1 MINKRMGTKIMAV
14 LLAAV
19 VALPSAGTVMA
30 AEPAPAETVG
40 EDTNEAG
47 KSLWNSLFR
56 SAYPK
61 SDSTEEG
68 KNTQSGT
75 KTGTSTNTGIDEVK
89 VALSV
94 AVAEDIVYGDS
105 LADKITVTAT
115 DVSNSTEVENFTEYE
130 LKYYDEEKK
139 ALAEAPKDAGDYY
152 VEAVVKE
159 DSDKFQGDASE
170 QKAFTIAQKS
180 IKLVL
185 ENQRIDINKD
195 DKLPETYLLKLA
207 EDSSLAYEET
217 FQEGYPNALYDIM
230 KGDEVISTTPLPAG
244 KYTIKVKPDSIELKL
259 AGNAKAENYQ
269 IAPVED
275 AELIAADMLKLEVT
289 GDKEFQY
296 GEFDDSKFLKSA
308 VTAVN
313 SQEEKETL
321 EEDRISFKYY
331 DAEDKEL
338 SELPRNAGKYK
349 VMAVYEYDEKDHKSG
364 ESEKVSFEITKR
376 KIDFKLDSFTI
387 EIGAAYPTEEEL
399 NEKLIITGLVEVEEE
414 GKKKEQL
421 PYEDKWKIEPKV
433 YYKDETIDTNKAGLY
448 NILIEAELDENCASN
463 YDLARPDPLATMIV
477 GKPEVIVKLE
487 DVSVV
492 YGANADE
499 IERAVKEK
507 ITTYDKEE
515 NPFDT
520 PAADLFSVKYY
531 SEDESVKFDTVP
543 LDAGTYK
550 VRAAYI
556 QNGFDMGNESETAV
570 LTIAKREIVIK
581 TKSYYIKNGGELPEK
596 LELAVDEIKLSH
608 EDQWAEGGEPKAVLE
623 GTTLEEI
630 DTKVGKDY
638 VITVSAAVEDSRKD
652 NYNIIPENGQLSIA
666 ELTDNGKSRDVLKLA
681 EDAVTSK
688 IYDGKPFENPAVTSK
703 FGYDTSKLEYIW
715 STSDKKAPKDAG
727 SYKMTIR
734 IPDSD
739 PDWEGSTEVDL
750 TIEKA
755 TVTATAVPVATET
768 YAGEPVKCN
777 IKTGTL
783 IDGDTWIRQPI
794 VKVEGKVN
802 EAGSYKVRAE
812 GGDAGNNYKIEYGEP
827 ATVNVLAER
836 KAILKEETAEVKLGI
851 KKNPVYTGEQ
861 IRPSVTVTYKYTNKA
876 TGKPAK
882 QKLKLNVD
890 YVLSY
895 SNNVNVS
902 ISTDPATVTITGI
915 GEYAGVITRNF
926 TIEKKSIGKV
936 TLSAVGDIKFD
947 EKGLPKPT
955 LVVMDGNYELSE
967 KDYEIEVKQKGASDF
982 VPLDKVEDPKD
993 GVLEKVE
1000 LRVKAKE
1007 DGNYKEVS
1015 KKKMKFNILG
1025 STCPAN
1031 SIAAAVIE
1039 FTAPGKAYTYNSKA
1053 QKPKVKVTMN
1063 GTKLKSSE
1071 YKVIYSNNVNA
1082 GDTAQVKV
1090 VGVYN
1095 PKKKTG
1101 YYGEVEVPQFF
1112 TIKQKSFSKISKPTA
1127 GTVIPVN
1134 VNLDNIVITAKDG
1147 KRILTEGV
1155 DYEVDYSSICPDLET
1170 GVLKSD
1176 IKTGQK
1182 YTLKLTAL
1190 GGNYLLG
1197 TSKDAVI
1204 KFGQL
1209 NLASKAA
1216 NITVELIG
1224 GSANE
1229 NVKVTYNGLELKQG
1243 TDYEVSGKIKV
1254 DKKGKYTVKIKAVK
1268 KKGQQCSYKGSRTE
1282 KNLDITPATNQ

>member
-30 AEPAPAETVG
+30 AEPAPAESVS
-40 EDTNEAG
+40 EDANESG
-47 KSLWNSLFR
+47 KSLWDSLFR

-61 SDSTEEG
+61 SDSTDEG
-68 KNTQSGT
+68 KNSGSNSDSNS
-75 KTGTSTNTGIDEVK
+75 GSNSGIGEVK
-89 VALSV
+89 VKLSV
-94 AVAEDIVYGDS
+94 AVAEGIVYGDS
-105 LADKITVTAT
+105 LVDKITVTAT
-115 DVSNSTEVENFTEYE
+115 NLKDNTKLENFKEYE
-130 LKYYDEEKK
+130 LKYYDKDKK

-159 DSDKFQGDASE
+159 DSDKYKGDTSE
-170 QKAFTIAQKS
+170 QAAFTIEQKS

-185 ENQRIDINKD
+185 EDQRIDINKD

-207 EDSSLAYEET
+207 EDSSLAYDET
-217 FQEGYPNALYDIM
+217 FQEGYPNASYKIM
-230 KGDEVISTTPLPAG
+230 KDGEEIKEDPLPAG
-244 KYTIKVKPDSIELKL
+244 KYTLVVQQDSIELKL

-296 GEFDDSKFLKSA
+296 GDFDDSKFLKSA

-313 SQEEKETL
+313 SQEEEETL

-349 VMAVYEYDEKDHKSG
+349 VMAVYEYDEKDHKAG

-376 KIDFKLDSFTI
+376 KIDFKLDSFRI

-414 GKKKEQL
+414 GKKKEKL

-433 YYKDETIDTNKAGLY
+433 YYKDETIDTNKVGLY

-463 YDLARPDPLATMIV
+463 YDLATPDPLATMIV
-477 GKPEVIVKLE
+477 GDPEVIVKLE
-487 DVSVV
+487 DVSVE
-492 YGANADE
+492 YGAKADE

-520 PAADLFSVKYY
+520 PAADLFSVKYFN
-531 SEDESVKFDTVP
+531 EDESVKLDTVP

-556 QNGFDMGNESETAV
+556 QDGFDMGNESEAAV

-652 NYNIIPENGQLSIA
+652 NYNIIPENGQLCIA

-715 STSDKKAPKDAG
+715 STSDGKAPKDAG
-727 SYKMTIR
+727 SYKMNIR

-739 PDWEGSTEVDL
+739 PDWEGSIEVDL

-777 IKTGTL
+777 IETGSL
-783 IDGDTWIRQPI
+783 IDGDQWIRQPK
-794 VKVEGKVN
+794 VKVTEGDVN
-802 EAGSYKVRAE
+802 KAGSYKVQAT
-812 GGDAGNNYKIEYGEP
+812 GGDAGNNYTITYGEP
-827 ATVNVLAER
+827 VSINVLAER
-836 KAILKEETAEVKLGI
+836 KPVISSVKFGKKDTYTAK
-851 KKNPVYTGEQ
+851 YTGEQ
-861 IRPSVTVTYKYTNKA
+861 IRPAVTVTCNYVNEKGKA
-876 TGKPAK
+876 AT

-890 YVLSY
+890 YMVSY
-895 SNNVNVS
+895 SENVNAGTASV
-902 ISTDPATVTITGI
+902 TVQGI
-915 GEYAGVITRNF
+915 GEYAGVITKDF
-926 TIEKKSIGKV
+926 TITPKEMKKV
-936 TLSAVGDIKFD
+936 TLSAVGDIKIGD
-947 EKGLPKPT
+947 TPT
-955 LVVMDGNYELSE
+955 LVVMDGNYELSPDDYDIIVKTE
-967 KDYEIEVKQKGASDF
+967 KNGSFKPLSEVTCG
-982 VPLDKVEDPKD
+982 PKD
-993 GVLEKVE
+993 ILEKVE
-1000 LRVKAKE
+1000 LKVKARE
-1007 DGNYKEVS
+1007 GSNYTGESS
-1015 KKKMKFNILG
+1015 KKAKFNILG
-1025 STCPAN
+1025 SEINATPIADITFDLACLKIPAK
-1031 SIAAAVIE
+1031 
-1039 FTAPGKAYTYNSKA
+1039 GYTYNGKT
-1053 QKPKVKVTMN
+1053 QKPKVTVRGADGK
-1063 GTKLKSSE
+1063 KLKSSE
-1071 YKVIYSNNVNA
+1071 FKVVYSGNVNA
-1082 GDTAQVKV
+1082 GLAKV
-1090 VGVYN
+1090 QIVGLYN
-1095 PKKKTG
+1095 KKKNTG
-1101 YYGEVEVPQFF
+1101 YYGVSEPVYFE
-1112 TIKQKSFSKISKPTA
+1112 IKQKSFKKVSVSSVAAIPKSGSLESITL
-1127 GTVIPVN
+1127 TV
-1134 VNLDNIVITAKDG
+1134 KDG
-1147 KRILTEGV
+1147 KRILTEGL
-1155 DYEVDYSSICPDLET
+1155 DYWVDYSNIVD
-1170 GVLKSD
+1170 D
-1176 IKTGQK
+1176 KTGQILSDKITVGQK
-1182 YTLKLTAL
+1182 YDVTLYAYD
-1190 GGNYLLG
+1190 GGNYLTNG
-1197 TSKDAVI
+1197 EDGKRVVKV

-1209 NLASKAA
+1209 NLASKTA
-1216 NITVELIG
+1216 
-1224 GSANE
+1224 
-1229 NVKVTYNGLELKQG
+1229 K
-1243 TDYEVSGKIKV
+1243 
-1254 DKKGKYTVKIKAVK
+1254 
-1268 KKGQQCSYKGSRTE
+1268 
-1282 KNLDITPATNQ
+1282 

>member
-30 AEPAPAETVG
+30 AEPAPAESVS
-40 EDTNEAG
+40 EDANESG
-47 KSLWNSLFR
+47 KSLWDSLFR

-61 SDSTEEG
+61 SDSTDEG
-68 KNTQSGT
+68 KNSGSNSDSNS
-75 KTGTSTNTGIDEVK
+75 GSNSGIGEVK
-89 VALSV
+89 VKLSV
-94 AVAEDIVYGDS
+94 AVAEGIVYGDS
-105 LADKITVTAT
+105 LVDKITVTAT
-115 DVSNSTEVENFTEYE
+115 NLKDNTKLENFKEYE
-130 LKYYDEEKK
+130 LKYYDKDKK

-159 DSDKFQGDASE
+159 DSDKYKGDTSE
-170 QKAFTIAQKS
+170 QAAFTIEQKS

-185 ENQRIDINKD
+185 EDQRIDINKD

-207 EDSSLAYEET
+207 EDSSLAYDET
-217 FQEGYPNALYDIM
+217 FQEGYPNASYKIM
-230 KGDEVISTTPLPAG
+230 KDGEEIKEDPLPAG
-244 KYTIKVKPDSIELKL
+244 KYTLVVQQDSIELKL

-296 GEFDDSKFLKSA
+296 GDFDDSKFLKSA

-313 SQEEKETL
+313 SQEEEETL
-321 EEDRISFKYY
+321 EEDRISLKYY

-349 VMAVYEYDEKDHKSG
+349 VMAVYEYDEKDHKAG

-376 KIDFKLDSFTI
+376 KIDFKLDSFRI

-414 GKKKEQL
+414 GKKKEKL

-433 YYKDETIDTNKAGLY
+433 YYKDETIDTNKVGLY

-463 YDLARPDPLATMIV
+463 YDLATPDPLATMIV
-477 GKPEVIVKLE
+477 GDPEVIVKLE
-487 DVSVV
+487 DVSVE
-492 YGANADE
+492 YGAKADE

-520 PAADLFSVKYY
+520 PAADLFSVKYFN
-531 SEDESVKFDTVP
+531 EDESVKLDTVP

-556 QNGFDMGNESETAV
+556 QDGFDMGNESEAAV

-652 NYNIIPENGQLSIA
+652 NYNIIPENGQLCIA

-715 STSDKKAPKDAG
+715 STSDGKAPKDAG
-727 SYKMTIR
+727 SYKMNIR

-739 PDWEGSTEVDL
+739 PDWEGSIEVDL

-777 IKTGTL
+777 IETGSL
-783 IDGDTWIRQPI
+783 IDGDQWIRQPK
-794 VKVEGKVN
+794 VKVTEGDVN
-802 EAGSYKVRAE
+802 KAGSYKVQAT
-812 GGDAGNNYKIEYGEP
+812 GGDAGNNYTITYGEP
-827 ATVNVLAER
+827 VSINVLAER
-836 KAILKEETAEVKLGI
+836 KPVISSVKFGKKDTYTAK
-851 KKNPVYTGEQ
+851 YTGEQ
-861 IRPSVTVTYKYTNKA
+861 IRPAVTVTCNYVNEKGKA
-876 TGKPAK
+876 AT

-890 YVLSY
+890 YMVSY
-895 SNNVNVS
+895 SENVNAGTASV
-902 ISTDPATVTITGI
+902 TVQGI
-915 GEYAGVITRNF
+915 GEYAGVITKDF
-926 TIEKKSIGKV
+926 TITPKEMKKV
-936 TLSAVGDIKFD
+936 TLSAVGDIKIGD
-947 EKGLPKPT
+947 TPT
-955 LVVMDGNYELSE
+955 LVVMDGNYELSPDDYDIIVKTE
-967 KDYEIEVKQKGASDF
+967 KNGSFKPLSEVTCG
-982 VPLDKVEDPKD
+982 PKD
-993 GVLEKVE
+993 ILEKVE
-1000 LRVKAKE
+1000 LKVKARE
-1007 DGNYKEVS
+1007 GSNYTGESS
-1015 KKKMKFNILG
+1015 KKAKFNILG
-1025 STCPAN
+1025 SEINATPIADITFDLACLKIPAK
-1031 SIAAAVIE
+1031 
-1039 FTAPGKAYTYNSKA
+1039 GYTYNGKT
-1053 QKPKVKVTMN
+1053 QKPKVTVRGADGK
-1063 GTKLKSSE
+1063 KLKSSE
-1071 YKVIYSNNVNA
+1071 FKVVYSGNVNA
-1082 GDTAQVKV
+1082 GLAKV
-1090 VGVYN
+1090 QIVGLYN
-1095 PKKKTG
+1095 KKKNTG
-1101 YYGEVEVPQFF
+1101 YYGVSEPVYFE
-1112 TIKQKSFSKISKPTA
+1112 IKQKSFKKVSVSSVAAIPKSGSLESITL
-1127 GTVIPVN
+1127 TV
-1134 VNLDNIVITAKDG
+1134 KDG
-1147 KRILTEGV
+1147 KRILTEGL
-1155 DYEVDYSSICPDLET
+1155 DYWVDYSNIVD
-1170 GVLKSD
+1170 D
-1176 IKTGQK
+1176 KTGQILSDKITVGQK
-1182 YTLKLTAL
+1182 YDVTLYAYD
-1190 GGNYLLG
+1190 GGNYLTNG
-1197 TSKDAVI
+1197 EDGKRVVKV

-1209 NLASKAA
+1209 NLASKTAKYKA
-1216 NITVELIG
+1216 VLTSD
-1224 GSANE
+1224 SASGFSFE
-1229 NVKVTYNGLELKQG
+1229 YNGVPLTQGIDYTVTKVKQDRK
-1243 TDYEVSGKIKV
+1243 T
-1254 DKKGKYTVKIKAVK
+1254 GKYTVTIKAVK
-1268 KKGQQCSYKGSRTE
+1268 GKQCSYKGSRSI
-1282 KNLDITPATNQ
+1282 KNLDITSPTN

>member
-30 AEPAPAETVG
+30 AEPAPAESVS
-40 EDTNEAG
+40 EDANESG
-47 KSLWNSLFR
+47 KSLWDSLFR

-61 SDSTEEG
+61 SDSTDEG
-68 KNTQSGT
+68 KNSGSNSDSNS
-75 KTGTSTNTGIDEVK
+75 GSNSGIGEVK
-89 VALSV
+89 VKLSV
-94 AVAEDIVYGDS
+94 AVAEGIVYGDS
-105 LADKITVTAT
+105 LVDKITVTAT
-115 DVSNSTEVENFTEYE
+115 NLKDNTKLENFKEYE
-130 LKYYDEEKK
+130 LKYYDKDKK

-159 DSDKFQGDASE
+159 DSDKYKGDTSE
-170 QKAFTIAQKS
+170 QAAFTIEQKS

-185 ENQRIDINKD
+185 EDQRIDINKD

-207 EDSSLAYEET
+207 EDSSLAYDET
-217 FQEGYPNALYDIM
+217 FQEGYPNASYKIM
-230 KGDEVISTTPLPAG
+230 KDGEEIKEDPLPAG
-244 KYTIKVKPDSIELKL
+244 KYTLVVQQDSIELKL

-296 GEFDDSKFLKSA
+296 GDFDDSKFLKSA

-313 SQEEKETL
+313 SQEEEETL
-321 EEDRISFKYY
+321 EEDRISLKYY

-349 VMAVYEYDEKDHKSG
+349 VMAVYEYDEKDHKAG

-376 KIDFKLDSFTI
+376 KIDFKLDSFRI

-414 GKKKEQL
+414 GKKKEKL

-433 YYKDETIDTNKAGLY
+433 YYKDETIDTNKVGLY

-463 YDLARPDPLATMIV
+463 YDLATPDPLATMIV
-477 GKPEVIVKLE
+477 GDPEVIVKLE
-487 DVSVV
+487 DVSVE
-492 YGANADE
+492 YGAKADE

-520 PAADLFSVKYY
+520 PAADLFSVKYFN
-531 SEDESVKFDTVP
+531 EDESVKLDTVP

-556 QNGFDMGNESETAV
+556 QDGFDMGNESEAAV

-652 NYNIIPENGQLSIA
+652 NYNIIPENGQLCIA

-715 STSDKKAPKDAG
+715 STSDGKAPKDAG
-727 SYKMTIR
+727 SYKMNIR

-739 PDWEGSTEVDL
+739 PDWEGSMEVDL

-777 IKTGTL
+777 IETGSL
-783 IDGDTWIRQPI
+783 IDGDQWIRQPK
-794 VKVEGKVN
+794 VKVTEGDVN
-802 EAGSYKVRAE
+802 KAGSYKVQAT
-812 GGDAGNNYKIEYGEP
+812 GGDAGNNYTITYGEP
-827 ATVNVLAER
+827 VSINVLAER
-836 KAILKEETAEVKLGI
+836 KPVISSVKFGKKDTYTAK
-851 KKNPVYTGEQ
+851 YTGEQ
-861 IRPSVTVTYKYTNKA
+861 IRPAVTVTCNYVNEKGKA
-876 TGKPAK
+876 AT

-890 YVLSY
+890 YMVSY
-895 SNNVNVS
+895 SENVNAGTASV
-902 ISTDPATVTITGI
+902 TVQGI
-915 GEYAGVITRNF
+915 GEYAGVITKDF
-926 TIEKKSIGKV
+926 TITPKEMKKV
-936 TLSAVGDIKFD
+936 TLSAVGDIKIGD
-947 EKGLPKPT
+947 TPT
-955 LVVMDGNYELSE
+955 LVVMDGNYELSPDDYDIIVKTE
-967 KDYEIEVKQKGASDF
+967 KNGSFKPLSEVTCG
-982 VPLDKVEDPKD
+982 PKD
-993 GVLEKVE
+993 ILEKVE
-1000 LRVKAKE
+1000 LKVKARE
-1007 DGNYKEVS
+1007 GSNYTGESS
-1015 KKKMKFNILG
+1015 KKAKFNILG
-1025 STCPAN
+1025 SEINATPIADITFDLACLKIPAK
-1031 SIAAAVIE
+1031 
-1039 FTAPGKAYTYNSKA
+1039 GYTYNGKT
-1053 QKPKVKVTMN
+1053 QKPKVTVK
-1063 GTKLKSSE
+1063 GADGKKLKSSE
-1071 YKVIYSNNVNA
+1071 FKVVYSGNVNA
-1082 GDTAQVKV
+1082 GLAKV
-1090 VGVYN
+1090 QIVGLYN
-1095 PKKKTG
+1095 KKKNTG
-1101 YYGEVEVPQFF
+1101 YYGVSEPVYFE
-1112 TIKQKSFSKISKPTA
+1112 IKQKSFKKVSVSSVAAIPKSGSLESITL
-1127 GTVIPVN
+1127 TV
-1134 VNLDNIVITAKDG
+1134 KDG
-1147 KRILTEGV
+1147 KRILTEGL
-1155 DYEVDYSSICPDLET
+1155 DYWVDYSNIVD
-1170 GVLKSD
+1170 D
-1176 IKTGQK
+1176 KTGQILSDKITVGQK
-1182 YTLKLTAL
+1182 YDVTLYAYD
-1190 GGNYLLG
+1190 GGNYLTNG
-1197 TSKDAVI
+1197 EDGKRVVKV

-1209 NLASKAA
+1209 NLASKTAKYKA
-1216 NITVELIG
+1216 VLTSD
-1224 GSANE
+1224 SASGFSFE
-1229 NVKVTYNGLELKQG
+1229 YNGVPLTQGIDYTVTKVKQDRK
-1243 TDYEVSGKIKV
+1243 T
-1254 DKKGKYTVKIKAVK
+1254 GKYTVTIKAVK
-1268 KKGQQCSYKGSRTE
+1268 GKQCSYKGSRSI
-1282 KNLDITPATNQ
+1282 KNLDITSHTN

>member
-30 AEPAPAETVG
+30 AEPAPAESVS
-40 EDTNEAG
+40 EDANESG
-47 KSLWNSLFR
+47 KSLWDSLFR

-61 SDSTEEG
+61 SDSTDEG
-68 KNTQSGT
+68 KNSGSNSDSNS
-75 KTGTSTNTGIDEVK
+75 GSNSGIGEVK
-89 VALSV
+89 VKLSV
-94 AVAEDIVYGDS
+94 AVAEGIVYGDS
-105 LADKITVTAT
+105 LVDKITVTAT
-115 DVSNSTEVENFTEYE
+115 NLKDNTKLENFKEYE
-130 LKYYDEEKK
+130 LKYYDKDKK

-159 DSDKFQGDASE
+159 DSDKYKGDTSE
-170 QKAFTIAQKS
+170 QAAFTIEQKS

-185 ENQRIDINKD
+185 EDQRIDINKD

-207 EDSSLAYEET
+207 EDSSLAYDET
-217 FQEGYPNALYDIM
+217 FQEGYPNASYKIM
-230 KGDEVISTTPLPAG
+230 KDGEEIKEDPLPAG
-244 KYTIKVKPDSIELKL
+244 KYTLVVQQDSIELKL

-296 GEFDDSKFLKSA
+296 GDFDDSKFLKSA

-313 SQEEKETL
+313 SQEEEETL
-321 EEDRISFKYY
+321 EEDRISLKYY

-349 VMAVYEYDEKDHKSG
+349 VMAVYEYDEKDHKAG

-376 KIDFKLDSFTI
+376 KIDFKLDSFRI

-414 GKKKEQL
+414 GKKKEKL

-433 YYKDETIDTNKAGLY
+433 YYKDETIDTNKVGLY

-463 YDLARPDPLATMIV
+463 YDLATPDPLATMIV
-477 GKPEVIVKLE
+477 GDPEVIVKLE
-487 DVSVV
+487 DVSVE
-492 YGANADE
+492 YGAKADE

-520 PAADLFSVKYY
+520 PAADLFSVKYFN
-531 SEDESVKFDTVP
+531 EDESVKLDTVP

-556 QNGFDMGNESETAV
+556 QDGFDMGNESEAAV

-652 NYNIIPENGQLSIA
+652 NYNIIPENGQLCIA

-715 STSDKKAPKDAG
+715 STSDGKAPKDAG
-727 SYKMTIR
+727 SYKMNIR

-739 PDWEGSTEVDL
+739 PDWEGSMEVDL

-777 IKTGTL
+777 IETGSL
-783 IDGDTWIRQPI
+783 IDGDQWIRQPK
-794 VKVEGKVN
+794 VKVTEGDVN
-802 EAGSYKVRAE
+802 KAGSYKVQAT
-812 GGDAGNNYKIEYGEP
+812 GGDAGNNYTITYGEP
-827 ATVNVLAER
+827 VSINVLAER
-836 KAILKEETAEVKLGI
+836 KPVISSVKFGKKDTYTAK
-851 KKNPVYTGEQ
+851 YTGEQ
-861 IRPSVTVTYKYTNKA
+861 IRPAVTVTCNYVNEKGKA
-876 TGKPAK
+876 AT

-890 YVLSY
+890 YMVSY
-895 SNNVNVS
+895 SENVNAGTASV
-902 ISTDPATVTITGI
+902 TVQGI
-915 GEYAGVITRNF
+915 GEYAGVITKDF
-926 TIEKKSIGKV
+926 TITPKEMKKV
-936 TLSAVGDIKFD
+936 TLSAVGDIKIGD
-947 EKGLPKPT
+947 TPT
-955 LVVMDGNYELSE
+955 LVVMDGNYELSPDDYDIIVKTE
-967 KDYEIEVKQKGASDF
+967 KNGSFKPLSEVTCG
-982 VPLDKVEDPKD
+982 PKD
-993 GVLEKVE
+993 ILEKVE
-1000 LRVKAKE
+1000 LKVKARE
-1007 DGNYKEVS
+1007 GSNYTGESS
-1015 KKKMKFNILG
+1015 KKVKFNILG
-1025 STCPAN
+1025 SEINATPIADITFDLACLKIPAK
-1031 SIAAAVIE
+1031 
-1039 FTAPGKAYTYNSKA
+1039 GYTYNGKT
-1053 QKPKVKVTMN
+1053 QKPKVTVRGADGK
-1063 GTKLKSSE
+1063 KLKSSE
-1071 YKVIYSNNVNA
+1071 FKVVYSGNVNA
-1082 GDTAQVKV
+1082 GLAKV
-1090 VGVYN
+1090 QIVGLYN
-1095 PKKKTG
+1095 KKKNTG
-1101 YYGEVEVPQFF
+1101 YYGVSEPVYFE
-1112 TIKQKSFSKISKPTA
+1112 IKQKSFKKVSVSSVAAIPKSGSLESITL
-1127 GTVIPVN
+1127 TV
-1134 VNLDNIVITAKDG
+1134 KDG
-1147 KRILTEGV
+1147 KRILTEGL
-1155 DYEVDYSSICPDLET
+1155 DYWVDYSNIVD
-1170 GVLKSD
+1170 D
-1176 IKTGQK
+1176 KTGQILSDKITVGQK
-1182 YTLKLTAL
+1182 YDVTLYAYD
-1190 GGNYLLG
+1190 GGNYLTNG
-1197 TSKDAVI
+1197 EDGKRVVKV

-1209 NLASKAA
+1209 NLASKTAKYKA
-1216 NITVELIG
+1216 VLTSD
-1224 GSANE
+1224 SASGFSFE
-1229 NVKVTYNGLELKQG
+1229 YNGVPLTQGIDYTVTKVKQDRK
-1243 TDYEVSGKIKV
+1243 T
-1254 DKKGKYTVKIKAVK
+1254 GKYTVTIKAVK
-1268 KKGQQCSYKGSRTE
+1268 GKQCSYKGSRSI
-1282 KNLDITPATNQ
+1282 KNLDITSPTN

>member
-30 AEPAPAETVG
+30 AEPAPAESVS
-40 EDTNEAG
+40 EDANESG
-47 KSLWNSLFR
+47 KSLWDSLFR

-61 SDSTEEG
+61 SDSTDEG
-68 KNTQSGT
+68 KGTNSGT
-75 KTGTSTNTGIDEVK
+75 KTGTHTKTGIDEVK
-89 VALSV
+89 VKLSV
-94 AVAEDIVYGDS
+94 AVAEGIVYGDS
-105 LADKITVTAT
+105 LEDKITVTAT
-115 DVSNSTEVENFTEYE
+115 ELEDNTELEDFKEYE
-130 LKYYDEEKK
+130 LKYYDKDKK

-159 DSDKFQGDASE
+159 DSDKYKGDASE
-170 QKAFTIAQKS
+170 QAAFTIAKKS
-180 IKLVL
+180 INLVL
-185 ENQRIDINKD
+185 EDQRIDINKD

-207 EDSSLAYEET
+207 EDSSLAYDET
-217 FQEGYPNALYDIM
+217 FQEGYPNASYDIM

-244 KYTIKVKPDSIELKL
+244 KYTLKVKQDSIELKL
-259 AGNAKAENYQ
+259 TGNAKAENYQ
-269 IAPVED
+269 IAPVKD

-296 GEFDDSKFLKSA
+296 GDFDDSKFLKSA

-313 SQEEKETL
+313 SQEEEETL

-349 VMAVYEYDEKDHKSG
+349 VMAVYEYDEKDHKAG

-376 KIDFKLDSFTI
+376 KIDFKLDSFRI

-414 GKKKEQL
+414 GKKKEKL

-433 YYKDETIDTNKAGLY
+433 YYKDETIDTNKVGLY

-463 YDLARPDPLATMIV
+463 YDLATPDPLATMIV
-477 GKPEVIVKLE
+477 GDPEVIVKLE
-487 DVSVV
+487 DVSVE
-492 YGANADE
+492 YGAKADE

-520 PAADLFSVKYY
+520 PAADLFSVKYFN
-531 SEDESVKFDTVP
+531 EDESVKLDTVP

-556 QNGFDMGNESETAV
+556 QDGFDMGNESEAAV

-652 NYNIIPENGQLSIA
+652 NYNIIPENGQLCIA

-715 STSDKKAPKDAG
+715 STSDGKAPKDAG
-727 SYKMTIR
+727 SYKMNIR

-739 PDWEGSTEVDL
+739 PDWEGSMEVDL

-777 IKTGTL
+777 IETGSL
-783 IDGDTWIRQPI
+783 IDGDQWIRQPK
-794 VKVEGKVN
+794 VKVTEGDVN
-802 EAGSYKVRAE
+802 KAGSYKVQAT
-812 GGDAGNNYKIEYGEP
+812 GGDAGNNYTITYGEP
-827 ATVNVLAER
+827 VSINVLAER
-836 KAILKEETAEVKLGI
+836 KPVISSVKFGKKDTYTAK
-851 KKNPVYTGEQ
+851 YTGEQ
-861 IRPSVTVTYKYTNKA
+861 IRPAVTVTCNYVNEKGKA
-876 TGKPAK
+876 AT

-890 YVLSY
+890 YMVSY
-895 SNNVNVS
+895 SENVNAGTASV
-902 ISTDPATVTITGI
+902 TVQGI
-915 GEYAGVITRNF
+915 GEYAGVITKDF
-926 TIEKKSIGKV
+926 TITPKEMKKV
-936 TLSAVGDIKFD
+936 TLSAVGDIKIGD
-947 EKGLPKPT
+947 TPT
-955 LVVMDGNYELSE
+955 LVVMDGNYELSPDDYDIIVKTE
-967 KDYEIEVKQKGASDF
+967 KNGSFKPLSEVTCG
-982 VPLDKVEDPKD
+982 PKD
-993 GVLEKVE
+993 ILEKVE
-1000 LRVKAKE
+1000 LKVKARE
-1007 DGNYKEVS
+1007 GSNYTGESS
-1015 KKKMKFNILG
+1015 KKAKFNILG
-1025 STCPAN
+1025 SEINATPIADITFDLACLKIPAK
-1031 SIAAAVIE
+1031 
-1039 FTAPGKAYTYNSKA
+1039 GYTYNGKT
-1053 QKPKVKVTMN
+1053 QKPKVTVK
-1063 GTKLKSSE
+1063 GADGKKLKSSE
-1071 YKVIYSNNVNA
+1071 FKVVYSGNVNA
-1082 GDTAQVKV
+1082 GLAKV
-1090 VGVYN
+1090 QIVGLYN
-1095 PKKKTG
+1095 KKKNTG
-1101 YYGEVEVPQFF
+1101 YYGVSEPVYFE
-1112 TIKQKSFSKISKPTA
+1112 IKQKSFKKVSVSSVAAIPKSGSLESITL
-1127 GTVIPVN
+1127 TV
-1134 VNLDNIVITAKDG
+1134 KDG
-1147 KRILTEGV
+1147 KRILTEGL
-1155 DYEVDYSSICPDLET
+1155 DYWVDYSNIVD
-1170 GVLKSD
+1170 D
-1176 IKTGQK
+1176 KTGQILSDKITVGQK
-1182 YTLKLTAL
+1182 YDVTLYAYD
-1190 GGNYLLG
+1190 GGNYLTNG
-1197 TSKDAVI
+1197 EDGKRVVKV

-1209 NLASKAA
+1209 NLASKTAKYKA
-1216 NITVELIG
+1216 VLTSD
-1224 GSANE
+1224 SASGFSFE
-1229 NVKVTYNGLELKQG
+1229 YNGVPLTQGIDYTVTKVKQDRK
-1243 TDYEVSGKIKV
+1243 T
-1254 DKKGKYTVKIKAVK
+1254 GKYTVTIKAVK
-1268 KKGQQCSYKGSRTE
+1268 GKQCSYKGSRSI
-1282 KNLDITPATNQ
+1282 KNLDITSPTN

>member
-30 AEPAPAETVG
+30 AEPAPAESVS
-40 EDTNEAG
+40 EDANESG
-47 KSLWNSLFR
+47 KSLWDSLFR

-61 SDSTEEG
+61 SDSTDEG
-68 KNTQSGT
+68 KNSGSNSDSNS
-75 KTGTSTNTGIDEVK
+75 GSNSGIGEVK
-89 VALSV
+89 VKLSV
-94 AVAEDIVYGDS
+94 AVAEGIVYGDS
-105 LADKITVTAT
+105 LVDKITVTAT
-115 DVSNSTEVENFTEYE
+115 NLKDNTKLENFKEYE
-130 LKYYDEEKK
+130 LKYYDKDKK

-152 VEAVVKE
+152 VEAVVTE
-159 DSDKFQGDASE
+159 DSDYKGDTSE
-170 QKAFTIAQKS
+170 QAAFTIEQKS

-185 ENQRIDINKD
+185 EDQRIDINKD

-207 EDSSLAYEET
+207 EDSSLAYDET
-217 FQEGYPNALYDIM
+217 FQEGYPNASYKIM
-230 KGDEVISTTPLPAG
+230 KDGEEIKEDPLPAG
-244 KYTIKVKPDSIELKL
+244 KYTLVVQQDSIELKL

-296 GEFDDSKFLKSA
+296 GDFDDSKFLKSA

-313 SQEEKETL
+313 SQEEEETL
-321 EEDRISFKYY
+321 EEDRISLKYY

-349 VMAVYEYDEKDHKSG
+349 VMAVYEYDEKDHKAG

-376 KIDFKLDSFTI
+376 KIDFKLDSFRI

-414 GKKKEQL
+414 GKKKEKL

-433 YYKDETIDTNKAGLY
+433 YYKDETIDTNKVGLY

-463 YDLARPDPLATMIV
+463 YDLATPDPLATMIV
-477 GKPEVIVKLE
+477 GDPEVIVKLE
-487 DVSVV
+487 DVSVE
-492 YGANADE
+492 YGAKADE

-520 PAADLFSVKYY
+520 PAADLFSVKYFN
-531 SEDESVKFDTVP
+531 EDESVKLDTVP

-556 QNGFDMGNESETAV
+556 QDGFDMGNESEAAV

-652 NYNIIPENGQLSIA
+652 NYNIIPENGQLCIA

-715 STSDKKAPKDAG
+715 STSDGKAPKDAG
-727 SYKMTIR
+727 SYKMNIR

-739 PDWEGSTEVDL
+739 PDWEGSMEVDL

-777 IKTGTL
+777 IETGSL
-783 IDGDTWIRQPI
+783 IDGDQWIRQPK
-794 VKVEGKVN
+794 VKVTEGDVN
-802 EAGSYKVRAE
+802 KAGSYKVQAT
-812 GGDAGNNYKIEYGEP
+812 GGDAGNNYTITYGEP
-827 ATVNVLAER
+827 VSINVLAER
-836 KAILKEETAEVKLGI
+836 KPVISSVKFGKKDTYTAK
-851 KKNPVYTGEQ
+851 YTGEQ
-861 IRPSVTVTYKYTNKA
+861 IRPAVTVTCNYVNEKGKA
-876 TGKPAK
+876 AT

-890 YVLSY
+890 YMVSY
-895 SNNVNVS
+895 SENVNAGTASV
-902 ISTDPATVTITGI
+902 TVQGI
-915 GEYAGVITRNF
+915 GEYAGVITKDF
-926 TIEKKSIGKV
+926 TITPKEMKKV
-936 TLSAVGDIKFD
+936 TLSAVGDIKIGD
-947 EKGLPKPT
+947 TPT
-955 LVVMDGNYELSE
+955 LVVMDGNYELSPDDYDIIVKTE
-967 KDYEIEVKQKGASDF
+967 KNGSFKPLSEVTCG
-982 VPLDKVEDPKD
+982 PKD
-993 GVLEKVE
+993 ILEKVE
-1000 LRVKAKE
+1000 LKVKARE
-1007 DGNYKEVS
+1007 GSNYTGESS
-1015 KKKMKFNILG
+1015 KKAKFNILG
-1025 STCPAN
+1025 SEINATPIADITFDLACLKIPAK
-1031 SIAAAVIE
+1031 
-1039 FTAPGKAYTYNSKA
+1039 GYTYNGKT
-1053 QKPKVKVTMN
+1053 QKPKVTVK
-1063 GTKLKSSE
+1063 GADGKKLKSSE
-1071 YKVIYSNNVNA
+1071 FKVVYSGNVNA
-1082 GDTAQVKV
+1082 GLAKV
-1090 VGVYN
+1090 QIVGLYN
-1095 PKKKTG
+1095 KKKNTG
-1101 YYGEVEVPQFF
+1101 YYGVSEPVYFE
-1112 TIKQKSFSKISKPTA
+1112 IKQKSFKKVSVSSVAAIPKSGSLESITL
-1127 GTVIPVN
+1127 TV
-1134 VNLDNIVITAKDG
+1134 KDG
-1147 KRILTEGV
+1147 KRILTEGL
-1155 DYEVDYSSICPDLET
+1155 DYWVDYSNIVD
-1170 GVLKSD
+1170 D
-1176 IKTGQK
+1176 KTGQILSDKITVGQK
-1182 YTLKLTAL
+1182 YDVTLYAYD
-1190 GGNYLLG
+1190 GGNYLTNG
-1197 TSKDAVI
+1197 EDGKRVVKV

-1209 NLASKAA
+1209 NLASKTAKYKA
-1216 NITVELIG
+1216 VLTSD
-1224 GSANE
+1224 SASGFSFE
-1229 NVKVTYNGLELKQG
+1229 YNGVPLTQGIDYTVTKVKQDRK
-1243 TDYEVSGKIKV
+1243 T
-1254 DKKGKYTVKIKAVK
+1254 GKYTVTIKAVK
-1268 KKGQQCSYKGSRTE
+1268 GKQCSYKGSRSI
-1282 KNLDITPATNQ
+1282 KNLDITSPTN

>member
-30 AEPAPAETVG
+30 AEPAPAESVS
-40 EDTNEAG
+40 EDANESG
-47 KSLWNSLFR
+47 KSLWDSLFR

-61 SDSTEEG
+61 SDSTDEG
-68 KNTQSGT
+68 KNSGSNSDSNS
-75 KTGTSTNTGIDEVK
+75 GSNSGIGEVK
-89 VALSV
+89 VKLSV
-94 AVAEDIVYGDS
+94 AVAEGIVYGDS
-105 LADKITVTAT
+105 LVDKITVTAT
-115 DVSNSTEVENFTEYE
+115 NLKDNTKLENFKEYE
-130 LKYYDEEKK
+130 LKYYDKDKK

-152 VEAVVKE
+152 VEAVVTE
-159 DSDKFQGDASE
+159 DSDYKGDTSE
-170 QKAFTIAQKS
+170 QAAFTIEQKS

-185 ENQRIDINKD
+185 EDQRIDINKD

-207 EDSSLAYEET
+207 EDSSLAYDET
-217 FQEGYPNALYDIM
+217 FQEGYPNASYKIM
-230 KGDEVISTTPLPAG
+230 KDGGEIKEDPLPAG
-244 KYTIKVKPDSIELKL
+244 KYTLVVQQDSIELKL

-296 GEFDDSKFLKSA
+296 GDFDDSKFLKSA

-313 SQEEKETL
+313 SQEEEETL

-349 VMAVYEYDEKDHKSG
+349 VMAVYEYDEKDHKAG

-376 KIDFKLDSFTI
+376 KIDFKLDSFRI

-414 GKKKEQL
+414 GKKKEKL

-433 YYKDETIDTNKAGLY
+433 YYKDETIDTNKVGLY

-463 YDLARPDPLATMIV
+463 YDLATPDPLATMIV
-477 GKPEVIVKLE
+477 GDPEVIVKLE
-487 DVSVV
+487 DVSVE
-492 YGANADE
+492 YGAKADE

-520 PAADLFSVKYY
+520 PAADLFSVKYFN
-531 SEDESVKFDTVP
+531 EDESVKLDTVP

-556 QNGFDMGNESETAV
+556 QDGFDMGNESEAAV

-652 NYNIIPENGQLSIA
+652 NYNIIPENGQLCIA

-715 STSDKKAPKDAG
+715 STSDGKAPKDAG
-727 SYKMTIR
+727 SYKMNIR

-739 PDWEGSTEVDL
+739 PDWEGSIEVDL

-777 IKTGTL
+777 IETGSL
-783 IDGDTWIRQPI
+783 IDGDQWIRQPK
-794 VKVEGKVN
+794 VKVTEGDVN
-802 EAGSYKVRAE
+802 KAGSYKVQAT
-812 GGDAGNNYKIEYGEP
+812 GGDAGNNYTITYGEP
-827 ATVNVLAER
+827 VSINVLAER
-836 KAILKEETAEVKLGI
+836 KPVISSVKFGKKDTYTAK
-851 KKNPVYTGEQ
+851 YTGEQ
-861 IRPSVTVTYKYTNKA
+861 IRPAVTVTCNYVNEKGKA
-876 TGKPAK
+876 AT

-890 YVLSY
+890 YMVSY
-895 SNNVNVS
+895 SENVNAGTASV
-902 ISTDPATVTITGI
+902 TVQGI
-915 GEYAGVITRNF
+915 GEYAGVITKDF
-926 TIEKKSIGKV
+926 TITPKEMKKV
-936 TLSAVGDIKFD
+936 TLSAVGDIKIGD
-947 EKGLPKPT
+947 TPT
-955 LVVMDGNYELSE
+955 LVVMDGNYELSPDDYDIIVKTE
-967 KDYEIEVKQKGASDF
+967 KNGSFKPLSEVTCG
-982 VPLDKVEDPKD
+982 PKD
-993 GVLEKVE
+993 ILEKVE
-1000 LRVKAKE
+1000 LKVKARE
-1007 DGNYKEVS
+1007 GSNYTGESS
-1015 KKKMKFNILG
+1015 KKAKFNILG
-1025 STCPAN
+1025 SEINATPIADITFDLACLKIPAK
-1031 SIAAAVIE
+1031 
-1039 FTAPGKAYTYNSKA
+1039 GYTYNGKT
-1053 QKPKVKVTMN
+1053 QKPKVTVRGADGK
-1063 GTKLKSSE
+1063 KLKSSE
-1071 YKVIYSNNVNA
+1071 FKVVYSGNVNA
-1082 GDTAQVKV
+1082 GLAKV
-1090 VGVYN
+1090 QIVGLYN
-1095 PKKKTG
+1095 KKKNTG
-1101 YYGEVEVPQFF
+1101 YYGVSEPVYFE
-1112 TIKQKSFSKISKPTA
+1112 IKQKSFKKVSVSSVAAIPKSGSLESITL
-1127 GTVIPVN
+1127 TV
-1134 VNLDNIVITAKDG
+1134 KDG
-1147 KRILTEGV
+1147 KRILTEGL
-1155 DYEVDYSSICPDLET
+1155 DYWVDYSNIVD
-1170 GVLKSD
+1170 D
-1176 IKTGQK
+1176 KTGQILSDKITVGQK
-1182 YTLKLTAL
+1182 YDVTLYAYD
-1190 GGNYLLG
+1190 GGNYLTNG
-1197 TSKDAVI
+1197 EDGKRVVKV

-1209 NLASKAA
+1209 NLASKTAKYKA
-1216 NITVELIG
+1216 VLTSD
-1224 GSANE
+1224 SASGFSFE
-1229 NVKVTYNGLELKQG
+1229 YNGVPLTQGIDYTVTKVKQDRK
-1243 TDYEVSGKIKV
+1243 T
-1254 DKKGKYTVKIKAVK
+1254 GKYTVTIKAVK
-1268 KKGQQCSYKGSRTE
+1268 GKQCSYKGSRSI
-1282 KNLDITPATNQ
+1282 KNLDITSPTN

>member
-30 AEPAPAETVG
+30 AEPAPAESVS
-40 EDTNEAG
+40 EDANESG
-47 KSLWNSLFR
+47 KSLWDSLFR

-61 SDSTEEG
+61 SDSTDEG
-68 KNTQSGT
+68 KNSGSNSDSNS
-75 KTGTSTNTGIDEVK
+75 GSNSGIGEVK
-89 VALSV
+89 VKLSV
-94 AVAEDIVYGDS
+94 AVAEGIVYGDS
-105 LADKITVTAT
+105 LVDKITVTAT
-115 DVSNSTEVENFTEYE
+115 NLKDNTKLENFKEYE
-130 LKYYDEEKK
+130 LKYYDKDKK

-159 DSDKFQGDASE
+159 DSDKYKGDTSE
-170 QKAFTIAQKS
+170 QAAFTIEQKS

-185 ENQRIDINKD
+185 EDQRIDINKD

-207 EDSSLAYEET
+207 EDSSLAYDET
-217 FQEGYPNALYDIM
+217 FQEGYPNASYKIM
-230 KGDEVISTTPLPAG
+230 KDGEEIKEDPLPAG
-244 KYTIKVKPDSIELKL
+244 KYTLVVQQDSIELKL

-296 GEFDDSKFLKSA
+296 GDFDDSKFLKSA

-313 SQEEKETL
+313 SQEEEETL
-321 EEDRISFKYY
+321 EEDRISLKYY

-349 VMAVYEYDEKDHKSG
+349 VMAVYEYDEKDHKAG

-376 KIDFKLDSFTI
+376 KIDFKLDSFRI

-414 GKKKEQL
+414 GKKKEKL

-433 YYKDETIDTNKAGLY
+433 YYKDETIDTNKVGLY

-556 QNGFDMGNESETAV
+556 QDGFDMGNESEAAV

-652 NYNIIPENGQLSIA
+652 NYNIIPENGQLCIA

-777 IKTGTL
+777 IETGSL
-783 IDGDTWIRQPI
+783 IDGDQWIRQPK
-794 VKVEGKVN
+794 VKVTEGDVN
-802 EAGSYKVRAE
+802 KAGSYKVQAT
-812 GGDAGNNYKIEYGEP
+812 GGDAGNNYTITYGEP
-827 ATVNVLAER
+827 VSINVLAER
-836 KAILKEETAEVKLGI
+836 KPVISSVKFGKKDTYTAK
-851 KKNPVYTGEQ
+851 YTGEQ
-861 IRPSVTVTYKYTNKA
+861 IRPAVTVTCNYVNEKGKA
-876 TGKPAK
+876 AT

-890 YVLSY
+890 YMVSY
-895 SNNVNVS
+895 SENVNAGTASV
-902 ISTDPATVTITGI
+902 TVQGI
-915 GEYAGVITRNF
+915 GEYAGVITKDF
-926 TIEKKSIGKV
+926 TITPKEMKKV
-936 TLSAVGDIKFD
+936 TLSAVGDIKIGD
-947 EKGLPKPT
+947 TPT
-955 LVVMDGNYELSE
+955 LVVMDGNYELSPDDYDIIVKTE
-967 KDYEIEVKQKGASDF
+967 KNGSFKPLSEVTCG
-982 VPLDKVEDPKD
+982 PKD
-993 GVLEKVE
+993 ILEKVE
-1000 LRVKAKE
+1000 LKVKARE
-1007 DGNYKEVS
+1007 GSNYTGESS
-1015 KKKMKFNILG
+1015 KKAKFNILG
-1025 STCPAN
+1025 SEINATPIADITFDLACLKIPAK
-1031 SIAAAVIE
+1031 
-1039 FTAPGKAYTYNSKA
+1039 GYTYNGKT
-1053 QKPKVKVTMN
+1053 QKPKVTVK
-1063 GTKLKSSE
+1063 GADGKKLKSSE
-1071 YKVIYSNNVNA
+1071 FKVVYSGNVNA
-1082 GDTAQVKV
+1082 GLAKV
-1090 VGVYN
+1090 QIVGLYN
-1095 PKKKTG
+1095 KKKNTG
-1101 YYGEVEVPQFF
+1101 YYGVSEPVYFE
-1112 TIKQKSFSKISKPTA
+1112 IKQKSFKKVSVSSVAAIPKSGSLESITL
-1127 GTVIPVN
+1127 TV
-1134 VNLDNIVITAKDG
+1134 KDG
-1147 KRILTEGV
+1147 KRILTEGL
-1155 DYEVDYSSICPDLET
+1155 DYWVDYSNIVD
-1170 GVLKSD
+1170 D
-1176 IKTGQK
+1176 KTGQILSDKITVGQK
-1182 YTLKLTAL
+1182 YDVTLYAYD
-1190 GGNYLLG
+1190 GGNYLTNG
-1197 TSKDAVI
+1197 EDGKRVVKV

-1209 NLASKAA
+1209 NLASKTAKYKA
-1216 NITVELIG
+1216 VLTSD
-1224 GSANE
+1224 SASGFSFE
-1229 NVKVTYNGLELKQG
+1229 YNGVPLTQGIDYTVTKVKQDRK
-1243 TDYEVSGKIKV
+1243 T
-1254 DKKGKYTVKIKAVK
+1254 GKYTVTIKAVK
-1268 KKGQQCSYKGSRTE
+1268 GKQCSYKGSRSI
-1282 KNLDITPATNQ
+1282 KNLDITSPTN

>member
-30 AEPAPAETVG
+30 AEPAPAESVS
-40 EDTNEAG
+40 EDANESG
-47 KSLWNSLFR
+47 KSLWDSLFR

-61 SDSTEEG
+61 SDSTDEE
-68 KNTQSGT
+68 KNSGSNSDSNS
-75 KTGTSTNTGIDEVK
+75 GSNSGIGEVK
-89 VALSV
+89 VKLSV
-94 AVAEDIVYGDS
+94 AVAEGIVYGDS
-105 LADKITVTAT
+105 LVDKITVTAT
-115 DVSNSTEVENFTEYE
+115 NLKDNTKLENFKEYE
-130 LKYYDEEKK
+130 LKYYDKDKK

-159 DSDKFQGDASE
+159 DSDKYKGDTSE
-170 QKAFTIAQKS
+170 QAAFTIEQKS

-185 ENQRIDINKD
+185 EDQRIDINKD

-207 EDSSLAYEET
+207 EDSSLAYDET
-217 FQEGYPNALYDIM
+217 FQEGYPNASYKIM
-230 KGDEVISTTPLPAG
+230 KDGEEIKEDPLPAG
-244 KYTIKVKPDSIELKL
+244 KYTLVVQQDSIELKL

-296 GEFDDSKFLKSA
+296 GDFDDSKFLKSA

-313 SQEEKETL
+313 SQEEEETL
-321 EEDRISFKYY
+321 EEDRISLKYY

-349 VMAVYEYDEKDHKSG
+349 VMAVYEYDEKDHKAG

-376 KIDFKLDSFTI
+376 KIDFKLDSFRI

-414 GKKKEQL
+414 GKKKEKL

-433 YYKDETIDTNKAGLY
+433 YYKDETIDTNKVGLY

-463 YDLARPDPLATMIV
+463 YDLATPDPLATMIV
-477 GKPEVIVKLE
+477 GDPEVIVKLE
-487 DVSVV
+487 DVSVE
-492 YGANADE
+492 YGAKADE

-520 PAADLFSVKYY
+520 PAADLFSVKYFN
-531 SEDESVKFDTVP
+531 EDESVKLDTVP

-556 QNGFDMGNESETAV
+556 QDGFDMGNESEAAV

-652 NYNIIPENGQLSIA
+652 NYNIIPENGQLCIA

-715 STSDKKAPKDAG
+715 STSDGKAPKDAG
-727 SYKMTIR
+727 SYKMNIR

-739 PDWEGSTEVDL
+739 PDWEGSMEVDL

-777 IKTGTL
+777 IETGSL
-783 IDGDTWIRQPI
+783 IDGDQWIRQPK
-794 VKVEGKVN
+794 VKVTEGDVN
-802 EAGSYKVRAE
+802 KAGSYKVQAT
-812 GGDAGNNYKIEYGEP
+812 GGDAGNNYTITYGEP
-827 ATVNVLAER
+827 VSINVLAER
-836 KAILKEETAEVKLGI
+836 KPVISSVKFGKKDTYTAK
-851 KKNPVYTGEQ
+851 YTGEQ
-861 IRPSVTVTYKYTNKA
+861 IRPAVTVTCNYVNEKGKA
-876 TGKPAK
+876 AT

-890 YVLSY
+890 YMVSY
-895 SNNVNVS
+895 SENVNAGTASV
-902 ISTDPATVTITGI
+902 TVQGI
-915 GEYAGVITRNF
+915 GEYAGVITKDF
-926 TIEKKSIGKV
+926 TITPKEMKKV
-936 TLSAVGDIKFD
+936 TLSAVGDIKIGD
-947 EKGLPKPT
+947 TPT
-955 LVVMDGNYELSE
+955 LVVMDGNYELSPDDYDIIVKTE
-967 KDYEIEVKQKGASDF
+967 KNGSFKPLSEVTCG
-982 VPLDKVEDPKD
+982 PKD
-993 GVLEKVE
+993 ILEKVE
-1000 LRVKAKE
+1000 LKVKARE
-1007 DGNYKEVS
+1007 GSNYTGESS
-1015 KKKMKFNILG
+1015 KKAKFNILG
-1025 STCPAN
+1025 SEINATPIADITFDLACLKIPAK
-1031 SIAAAVIE
+1031 
-1039 FTAPGKAYTYNSKA
+1039 GYTYNGKT
-1053 QKPKVKVTMN
+1053 QKPKVTVK
-1063 GTKLKSSE
+1063 GADGKKLKSSE
-1071 YKVIYSNNVNA
+1071 FKVVYSGNVNA
-1082 GDTAQVKV
+1082 GLAKV
-1090 VGVYN
+1090 QIVGLYN
-1095 PKKKTG
+1095 KKKNTG
-1101 YYGEVEVPQFF
+1101 YYGVSEPVYFE
-1112 TIKQKSFSKISKPTA
+1112 IKQKSFKKVSVSSVAAIPKSGSLESITL
-1127 GTVIPVN
+1127 TV
-1134 VNLDNIVITAKDG
+1134 KDG
-1147 KRILTEGV
+1147 KRILTEGL
-1155 DYEVDYSSICPDLET
+1155 DYWVDYSNIVD
-1170 GVLKSD
+1170 D
-1176 IKTGQK
+1176 KTGQILSDKITVGQK
-1182 YTLKLTAL
+1182 YDVTLYAYD
-1190 GGNYLLG
+1190 GGNYLTNG
-1197 TSKDAVI
+1197 EDGKRVVKV

-1209 NLASKAA
+1209 NLASKTAKYKA
-1216 NITVELIG
+1216 VLTSD
-1224 GSANE
+1224 SASGFSFE
-1229 NVKVTYNGLELKQG
+1229 YNGVPLTQGIDYTVTKVKQDRK
-1243 TDYEVSGKIKV
+1243 T
-1254 DKKGKYTVKIKAVK
+1254 GKYTVTIKAVK
-1268 KKGQQCSYKGSRTE
+1268 GKQCSYKGSRSI
-1282 KNLDITPATNQ
+1282 KNLDITSPTN

>member
-30 AEPAPAETVG
+30 AEPAPAESVS
-40 EDTNEAG
+40 EDANESG
-47 KSLWNSLFR
+47 KSLWDSLFR

-61 SDSTEEG
+61 SDSTDEG
-68 KNTQSGT
+68 KNSGSNSDSNS
-75 KTGTSTNTGIDEVK
+75 GSNSGIGEVK
-89 VALSV
+89 VKLSV
-94 AVAEDIVYGDS
+94 AVAEGIVYGDS
-105 LADKITVTAT
+105 LVDKITVTAT
-115 DVSNSTEVENFTEYE
+115 NLKDNTKLENFKEYE
-130 LKYYDEEKK
+130 LKYYDKDKK
-139 ALAEAPKDAGDYY
+139 ALAEAPKDVGDYY

-159 DSDKFQGDASE
+159 DSDKYKGDTSE
-170 QKAFTIAQKS
+170 QAAFTIEQKS

-185 ENQRIDINKD
+185 EDQRIDINKD

-207 EDSSLAYEET
+207 EDSSLAYDET
-217 FQEGYPNALYDIM
+217 FQEGYPNASYKIM
-230 KGDEVISTTPLPAG
+230 KDGEEIKEDPLPAG
-244 KYTIKVKPDSIELKL
+244 KYTLVVQQDSIELKL

-296 GEFDDSKFLKSA
+296 GDFDDSKFLKSA

-313 SQEEKETL
+313 SQEEEETL

-349 VMAVYEYDEKDHKSG
+349 VMAVYEYDEKDHKAG

-376 KIDFKLDSFTI
+376 KIDFKLDSFRI

-414 GKKKEQL
+414 GKKKEKL

-433 YYKDETIDTNKAGLY
+433 YYKDETIDTNKVGLY

-463 YDLARPDPLATMIV
+463 YDLATPDPLATMIV
-477 GKPEVIVKLE
+477 GDPEVIVKLE
-487 DVSVV
+487 DVSVE
-492 YGANADE
+492 YGAKADE

-520 PAADLFSVKYY
+520 PAADLFSVKYFN
-531 SEDESVKFDTVP
+531 EDESVKLDTVP

-556 QNGFDMGNESETAV
+556 QDGFDMGNESEAAV

-652 NYNIIPENGQLSIA
+652 NYNIIPENGQLCIA

-715 STSDKKAPKDAG
+715 STSDGKAPKDAG
-727 SYKMTIR
+727 SYKMNIR

-739 PDWEGSTEVDL
+739 PDWEGSIEVDL

-777 IKTGTL
+777 IETGSL
-783 IDGDTWIRQPI
+783 IDGDQWIRQPK
-794 VKVEGKVN
+794 VKVTEGDVN
-802 EAGSYKVRAE
+802 KAGSYKVQAT
-812 GGDAGNNYKIEYGEP
+812 GGDAGNNYTITYGEP
-827 ATVNVLAER
+827 VSINVLAER
-836 KAILKEETAEVKLGI
+836 KPVISSVKFGKKDTYTAK
-851 KKNPVYTGEQ
+851 YTGEQ
-861 IRPSVTVTYKYTNKA
+861 IRPAVTVTCNYVNEKGKA
-876 TGKPAK
+876 AT

-890 YVLSY
+890 YMVSY
-895 SNNVNVS
+895 SENVNAGTASV
-902 ISTDPATVTITGI
+902 TVQGI
-915 GEYAGVITRNF
+915 GEYAGVITKDF
-926 TIEKKSIGKV
+926 TITPKEMKKV
-936 TLSAVGDIKFD
+936 TLSAVGDIKIGD
-947 EKGLPKPT
+947 TPT
-955 LVVMDGNYELSE
+955 LVVMDGNYELSPDDYDIIVKTE
-967 KDYEIEVKQKGASDF
+967 KNGSFKPLSEVTCG
-982 VPLDKVEDPKD
+982 PKD
-993 GVLEKVE
+993 ILEKVE
-1000 LRVKAKE
+1000 LKVKARE
-1007 DGNYKEVS
+1007 GSNYTGESS
-1015 KKKMKFNILG
+1015 KKVKFNILG
-1025 STCPAN
+1025 SEINATPIADITFDLACLKIPAK
-1031 SIAAAVIE
+1031 
-1039 FTAPGKAYTYNSKA
+1039 GYTYNGKT
-1053 QKPKVKVTMN
+1053 QKPKVTVRGADGK
-1063 GTKLKSSE
+1063 KLKSSE
-1071 YKVIYSNNVNA
+1071 FKVVYSGNVNA
-1082 GDTAQVKV
+1082 GLAKV
-1090 VGVYN
+1090 QIVGLYN
-1095 PKKKTG
+1095 KKKNTG
-1101 YYGEVEVPQFF
+1101 YYGVSEPVYFE
-1112 TIKQKSFSKISKPTA
+1112 IKQKSFKKVSVSSVAAIPKSGSLESITL
-1127 GTVIPVN
+1127 TV
-1134 VNLDNIVITAKDG
+1134 KDG
-1147 KRILTEGV
+1147 KRILTEGL
-1155 DYEVDYSSICPDLET
+1155 DYWVDYSNIVD
-1170 GVLKSD
+1170 D
-1176 IKTGQK
+1176 KTGQILSDKITVGQK
-1182 YTLKLTAL
+1182 YDVTLYAYD
-1190 GGNYLLG
+1190 GGNYLTNG
-1197 TSKDAVI
+1197 EDGKRVVKV

-1209 NLASKAA
+1209 NLASKTAKYKA
-1216 NITVELIG
+1216 VLTSD
-1224 GSANE
+1224 SASGFSFE
-1229 NVKVTYNGLELKQG
+1229 YNGVPLTQGIDYTVTKVKQDRK
-1243 TDYEVSGKIKV
+1243 T
-1254 DKKGKYTVKIKAVK
+1254 GKYTVTIKAVK
-1268 KKGQQCSYKGSRTE
+1268 GKQCSYKGSRSI
-1282 KNLDITPATNQ
+1282 KNLDITSPTN

>member
-30 AEPAPAETVG
+30 AEPAPAESVS
-40 EDTNEAG
+40 EDANESG
-47 KSLWNSLFR
+47 KSLWDSLFR

-61 SDSTEEG
+61 SDSTDEG
-68 KNTQSGT
+68 KNSGSNSDSNS
-75 KTGTSTNTGIDEVK
+75 GSNSGIGEVK
-89 VALSV
+89 VKLSV
-94 AVAEDIVYGDS
+94 AVAEGIVYGDS
-105 LADKITVTAT
+105 LVDKITVTAT
-115 DVSNSTEVENFTEYE
+115 NLKDNTKLENFKEYE
-130 LKYYDEEKK
+130 LKYYDKDKK

-159 DSDKFQGDASE
+159 DSDKYKGDTSE
-170 QKAFTIAQKS
+170 QAAFTIEQKS

-185 ENQRIDINKD
+185 EDQRIDINKD

-207 EDSSLAYEET
+207 EDSSLAYDET
-217 FQEGYPNALYDIM
+217 FQEGYPNASYKIM
-230 KGDEVISTTPLPAG
+230 KDGEEIKEDPLPAG
-244 KYTIKVKPDSIELKL
+244 KYTLVVQQDSIELKL

-296 GEFDDSKFLKSA
+296 GDFDDSKFLKSA

-313 SQEEKETL
+313 SQEEEETL
-321 EEDRISFKYY
+321 EEDRISLKYY

-349 VMAVYEYDEKDHKSG
+349 VMAVYEYDEKDHKAG

-376 KIDFKLDSFTI
+376 KIDFKLDSFRI

-414 GKKKEQL
+414 GKKKEKL

-433 YYKDETIDTNKAGLY
+433 YYKDETIDTNKVGLY

-463 YDLARPDPLATMIV
+463 YDLATPDPLATMIV
-477 GKPEVIVKLE
+477 GDPEVIVKLE
-487 DVSVV
+487 DVSVE
-492 YGANADE
+492 YGAKADE

-515 NPFDT
+515 YPFDT
-520 PAADLFSVKYY
+520 PAADLFSVKYFN
-531 SEDESVKFDTVP
+531 EDESVKLDTVP

-556 QNGFDMGNESETAV
+556 QDGFDMGNESEAAV

-652 NYNIIPENGQLSIA
+652 NYNIIPENGQLCIA

-715 STSDKKAPKDAG
+715 STSDGKAPKDAG
-727 SYKMTIR
+727 SYKMNIR

-739 PDWEGSTEVDL
+739 PDWEGSMEVDL

-777 IKTGTL
+777 IETGSL
-783 IDGDTWIRQPI
+783 IDGDQWIRQPK
-794 VKVEGKVN
+794 VKVTEGDVN
-802 EAGSYKVRAE
+802 KAGSYKVQAT
-812 GGDAGNNYKIEYGEP
+812 GGDAGNNYTITYGEP
-827 ATVNVLAER
+827 VSINVLAER
-836 KAILKEETAEVKLGI
+836 KPVISSVKFGKKDTYTAK
-851 KKNPVYTGEQ
+851 YTGEQ
-861 IRPSVTVTYKYTNKA
+861 IRPAVTVTCNYVNEKGKA
-876 TGKPAK
+876 AT

-890 YVLSY
+890 YMVSY
-895 SNNVNVS
+895 SENVNAGTASV
-902 ISTDPATVTITGI
+902 TVQGI
-915 GEYAGVITRNF
+915 GEYAGVITKDF
-926 TIEKKSIGKV
+926 TITPKEMKKV
-936 TLSAVGDIKFD
+936 TLSAVGDIKIGD
-947 EKGLPKPT
+947 TPT
-955 LVVMDGNYELSE
+955 LVVMDGNYELSPDDYDIIVKTE
-967 KDYEIEVKQKGASDF
+967 KNGSFKPLSEVTCG
-982 VPLDKVEDPKD
+982 PKD
-993 GVLEKVE
+993 ILEKVE
-1000 LRVKAKE
+1000 LKVKARE
-1007 DGNYKEVS
+1007 GSNYTGESS
-1015 KKKMKFNILG
+1015 KKAKFNILG
-1025 STCPAN
+1025 SEINATPIADITFDLACLKIPAK
-1031 SIAAAVIE
+1031 
-1039 FTAPGKAYTYNSKA
+1039 GYTYNGKT
-1053 QKPKVKVTMN
+1053 QKPKVTVK
-1063 GTKLKSSE
+1063 GADGKKLKSSE
-1071 YKVIYSNNVNA
+1071 FKVVYSGNVNA
-1082 GDTAQVKV
+1082 GLAKV
-1090 VGVYN
+1090 QIVGLYN
-1095 PKKKTG
+1095 KKKNTG
-1101 YYGEVEVPQFF
+1101 YYGVSEPVYFE
-1112 TIKQKSFSKISKPTA
+1112 IKQKSFKKVSVSSVAAIPKSGSLESITL
-1127 GTVIPVN
+1127 TV
-1134 VNLDNIVITAKDG
+1134 KDG
-1147 KRILTEGV
+1147 KRILTEGL
-1155 DYEVDYSSICPDLET
+1155 DYWVDYSNIVD
-1170 GVLKSD
+1170 D
-1176 IKTGQK
+1176 KTGQILSDKITVGQK
-1182 YTLKLTAL
+1182 YDVTLYAYD
-1190 GGNYLLG
+1190 GGNYLTNG
-1197 TSKDAVI
+1197 EDGKRVVKV

-1209 NLASKAA
+1209 NLASKTAKYKA
-1216 NITVELIG
+1216 VLTSD
-1224 GSANE
+1224 SASGFSFE
-1229 NVKVTYNGLELKQG
+1229 YNGVPLTQGIDYTVTKVKQDRK
-1243 TDYEVSGKIKV
+1243 T
-1254 DKKGKYTVKIKAVK
+1254 GKYTVTIKAVK
-1268 KKGQQCSYKGSRTE
+1268 GKQCSYKGSRSI
-1282 KNLDITPATNQ
+1282 KNLDITSPTN

>member
-30 AEPAPAETVG
+30 AEPAPAESVS
-40 EDTNEAG
+40 EDANESG
-47 KSLWNSLFR
+47 KSLWDSLFR

-61 SDSTEEG
+61 SDSTDEG
-68 KNTQSGT
+68 KNSGSNSDSNS
-75 KTGTSTNTGIDEVK
+75 GSNSGIGEVK
-89 VALSV
+89 VKLSV
-94 AVAEDIVYGDS
+94 AVAEGIVYGDS
-105 LADKITVTAT
+105 LVDKITVTAT
-115 DVSNSTEVENFTEYE
+115 NLKDNTKLENFKEYE
-130 LKYYDEEKK
+130 LKYYDKDKK

-159 DSDKFQGDASE
+159 DSDKYKGDTSE
-170 QKAFTIAQKS
+170 QAAFTIEQKS

-185 ENQRIDINKD
+185 EDQRIDINKD

-207 EDSSLAYEET
+207 EDSSLAYDET
-217 FQEGYPNALYDIM
+217 FQEGYPNASYKIM
-230 KGDEVISTTPLPAG
+230 KDGEEIKEDPLPAG
-244 KYTIKVKPDSIELKL
+244 KYTLVVQQDSIELKL

-296 GEFDDSKFLKSA
+296 GDFDDSKFLKSA

-313 SQEEKETL
+313 SQEEEETL
-321 EEDRISFKYY
+321 EEDRISLKYY

-463 YDLARPDPLATMIV
+463 YDLATPDPLATMIV
-477 GKPEVIVKLE
+477 GDPEVIVKLE
-487 DVSVV
+487 DVSVE
-492 YGANADE
+492 YGAKADE

-556 QNGFDMGNESETAV
+556 QDGFDMGNESEAAV

-715 STSDKKAPKDAG
+715 STSDGKAPKDAG
-727 SYKMTIR
+727 SYKMNIR

-739 PDWEGSTEVDL
+739 PDWEGSIEVDL

-777 IKTGTL
+777 IETGSL
-783 IDGDTWIRQPI
+783 IDGDQWIRQPK
-794 VKVEGKVN
+794 VKVTEGDVN
-802 EAGSYKVRAE
+802 KAGSYKVQAT
-812 GGDAGNNYKIEYGEP
+812 GGDAGNNYTITYGEP
-827 ATVNVLAER
+827 VSINVLAER
-836 KAILKEETAEVKLGI
+836 KPVISSVKFGKKDTYTAK
-851 KKNPVYTGEQ
+851 YTGEQ
-861 IRPSVTVTYKYTNKA
+861 IRPAVTVTCNYVNEKGKA
-876 TGKPAK
+876 AT

-890 YVLSY
+890 YMVSY
-895 SNNVNVS
+895 SENVNAGTASV
-902 ISTDPATVTITGI
+902 TVQGI
-915 GEYAGVITRNF
+915 GEYAGVITKDF
-926 TIEKKSIGKV
+926 TITPKEMKKV
-936 TLSAVGDIKFD
+936 TLSAVGDIKIGD
-947 EKGLPKPT
+947 TPT
-955 LVVMDGNYELSE
+955 LVVMDGNYELSPDDYDIIVKTE
-967 KDYEIEVKQKGASDF
+967 KNGSFKPLSEVTCG
-982 VPLDKVEDPKD
+982 PKD
-993 GVLEKVE
+993 ILEKVE
-1000 LRVKAKE
+1000 LKVKARE
-1007 DGNYKEVS
+1007 GSNYTGESS
-1015 KKKMKFNILG
+1015 KKAKFNILG
-1025 STCPAN
+1025 SEINATPIADITFDLACLKIPAK
-1031 SIAAAVIE
+1031 
-1039 FTAPGKAYTYNSKA
+1039 GYTYNGKT
-1053 QKPKVKVTMN
+1053 QKPKVTVK
-1063 GTKLKSSE
+1063 GADGKKLKSSE
-1071 YKVIYSNNVNA
+1071 FKVVYSGNVNA
-1082 GDTAQVKV
+1082 GLAKV
-1090 VGVYN
+1090 QIVGLYN
-1095 PKKKTG
+1095 KKKNTG
-1101 YYGEVEVPQFF
+1101 YYGVSEPVYFE
-1112 TIKQKSFSKISKPTA
+1112 IKQKSFKKVSVSSVAAIPKSGSLESITL
-1127 GTVIPVN
+1127 TV
-1134 VNLDNIVITAKDG
+1134 KDG
-1147 KRILTEGV
+1147 KRILTEGL
-1155 DYEVDYSSICPDLET
+1155 DYWVDYSNIVD
-1170 GVLKSD
+1170 D
-1176 IKTGQK
+1176 KTGQILSDKITVGQK
-1182 YTLKLTAL
+1182 YDVTLYAYD
-1190 GGNYLLG
+1190 GGNYLTNG
-1197 TSKDAVI
+1197 EDGKRVVKV

-1209 NLASKAA
+1209 NLASKTAKYKA
-1216 NITVELIG
+1216 VLTSD
-1224 GSANE
+1224 SASGFSFE
-1229 NVKVTYNGLELKQG
+1229 YNGVPLTQGIDYTVTKVKQDRK
-1243 TDYEVSGKIKV
+1243 T
-1254 DKKGKYTVKIKAVK
+1254 GKYTVTIKAVK
-1268 KKGQQCSYKGSRTE
+1268 GKQCSYKGSRSI
-1282 KNLDITPATNQ
+1282 KNLDITSPTN

>member
-30 AEPAPAETVG
+30 AEPAPAESVS
-40 EDTNEAG
+40 EDANESG
-47 KSLWNSLFR
+47 KSLWDSLFR

-61 SDSTEEG
+61 SDSTDEG
-68 KNTQSGT
+68 KNSGSNSDSNS
-75 KTGTSTNTGIDEVK
+75 GSNSGIGEVK
-89 VALSV
+89 VKLSV
-94 AVAEDIVYGDS
+94 AVAEGIVYGDS
-105 LADKITVTAT
+105 LVDKITVTAT
-115 DVSNSTEVENFTEYE
+115 NLKDNTKLENFKEYE
-130 LKYYDEEKK
+130 LKYYDKDKK
-139 ALAEAPKDAGDYY
+139 ALAEAPKDVGDYY

-159 DSDKFQGDASE
+159 DSDKYKGDTSE
-170 QKAFTIAQKS
+170 QAAFTIEQKS

-185 ENQRIDINKD
+185 EDQRIDINKD

-207 EDSSLAYEET
+207 EDSSLAYDET
-217 FQEGYPNALYDIM
+217 FQEGYPNASYKIM
-230 KGDEVISTTPLPAG
+230 KDGEEIKEDPLPAG
-244 KYTIKVKPDSIELKL
+244 KYTLVVQQDSIELKL

-296 GEFDDSKFLKSA
+296 GDFDDSKFLKSA

-313 SQEEKETL
+313 SQEEEETL
-321 EEDRISFKYY
+321 EEDRISLKYY

-349 VMAVYEYDEKDHKSG
+349 VMAVYEYDEKDHKAG

-376 KIDFKLDSFTI
+376 KIDFKLDSFRI

-414 GKKKEQL
+414 GKKKEKL

-433 YYKDETIDTNKAGLY
+433 YYKDETIDTNKVGLY

-463 YDLARPDPLATMIV
+463 YDLATPDPLATMIV
-477 GKPEVIVKLE
+477 GDPEVIVKLE
-487 DVSVV
+487 DVSVE
-492 YGANADE
+492 YGAKADE

-520 PAADLFSVKYY
+520 PAADLFSVKYFN
-531 SEDESVKFDTVP
+531 EDESVKLDTVP

-556 QNGFDMGNESETAV
+556 QDGFDMGNESEAAV

-652 NYNIIPENGQLSIA
+652 NYNIIPENGQLCIA

-681 EDAVTSK
+681 EDAVISK

-715 STSDKKAPKDAG
+715 STSDGKAPKDAG
-727 SYKMTIR
+727 SYKMNIR

-739 PDWEGSTEVDL
+739 PDWEGSMEVDL

-777 IKTGTL
+777 IETGSL
-783 IDGDTWIRQPI
+783 IDGDQWIRQPK
-794 VKVEGKVN
+794 VKVTEGDVN
-802 EAGSYKVRAE
+802 KAGSYKVQAT
-812 GGDAGNNYKIEYGEP
+812 GGDAGNNYTITYGEP
-827 ATVNVLAER
+827 VSINVLAER
-836 KAILKEETAEVKLGI
+836 KPVISSVKFGKKDTYTAK
-851 KKNPVYTGEQ
+851 YTGEQ
-861 IRPSVTVTYKYTNKA
+861 IRPAVTVTCNYVNEKGKA
-876 TGKPAK
+876 AT

-890 YVLSY
+890 YMVSY
-895 SNNVNVS
+895 SENVNAGTASV
-902 ISTDPATVTITGI
+902 TVQGI
-915 GEYAGVITRNF
+915 GEYAGVITKDF
-926 TIEKKSIGKV
+926 TITPKEMKKV
-936 TLSAVGDIKFD
+936 TLSAVGDIKIGD
-947 EKGLPKPT
+947 TPT
-955 LVVMDGNYELSE
+955 LVVMDGNYELSPDDYDIIVKTE
-967 KDYEIEVKQKGASDF
+967 KNGSFKPLSEVTCG
-982 VPLDKVEDPKD
+982 PKD
-993 GVLEKVE
+993 ILEKVE
-1000 LRVKAKE
+1000 LKVKARE
-1007 DGNYKEVS
+1007 GSNYTGESS
-1015 KKKMKFNILG
+1015 KKAKFNILG
-1025 STCPAN
+1025 SEINATPIADITFDLACLKIPAK
-1031 SIAAAVIE
+1031 
-1039 FTAPGKAYTYNSKA
+1039 GYTYNGKT
-1053 QKPKVKVTMN
+1053 QKPKVTVK
-1063 GTKLKSSE
+1063 GADGKKLKSSE
-1071 YKVIYSNNVNA
+1071 FKVVYSGNVNA
-1082 GDTAQVKV
+1082 GLAKV
-1090 VGVYN
+1090 QIVGLYN
-1095 PKKKTG
+1095 KKKNTG
-1101 YYGEVEVPQFF
+1101 YYGVSEPVYFE
-1112 TIKQKSFSKISKPTA
+1112 IKQKSFKKVSVSSVAAIPKSGSLESITL
-1127 GTVIPVN
+1127 TV
-1134 VNLDNIVITAKDG
+1134 KDG
-1147 KRILTEGV
+1147 KRILTEGL
-1155 DYEVDYSSICPDLET
+1155 DYWVDYSNIVD
-1170 GVLKSD
+1170 D
-1176 IKTGQK
+1176 KTGQILSDKITVGQK
-1182 YTLKLTAL
+1182 YDVTLYAYD
-1190 GGNYLLG
+1190 GGNYLTNG
-1197 TSKDAVI
+1197 EDGKRVVKV

-1209 NLASKAA
+1209 NLASKTAKYKA
-1216 NITVELIG
+1216 VLTSD
-1224 GSANE
+1224 SASGFSFE
-1229 NVKVTYNGLELKQG
+1229 YNGVPLTQGIDYTVTKVKQDRK
-1243 TDYEVSGKIKV
+1243 T
-1254 DKKGKYTVKIKAVK
+1254 GKYTVTIKAVK
-1268 KKGQQCSYKGSRTE
+1268 GKQCSYKGSRSI
-1282 KNLDITPATNQ
+1282 KNLDITSPTN

>member
-30 AEPAPAETVG
+30 AEPAPAESVS
-40 EDTNEAG
+40 EDANESG
-47 KSLWNSLFR
+47 KSLWDSLFR

-61 SDSTEEG
+61 SDSTDKG
-68 KNTQSGT
+68 KNSGSNSDSNS
-75 KTGTSTNTGIDEVK
+75 GSNSGIGEVK
-89 VALSV
+89 VKLSV
-94 AVAEDIVYGDS
+94 AVAEGIVYGDS
-105 LADKITVTAT
+105 LVDKITVTAT
-115 DVSNSTEVENFTEYE
+115 NLKDNTKLENFKEYE
-130 LKYYDEEKK
+130 LKYYDKDKK

-159 DSDKFQGDASE
+159 DSDKYKGDTSE
-170 QKAFTIAQKS
+170 QAAFTIEQKS

-185 ENQRIDINKD
+185 EDQRIDINKD

-207 EDSSLAYEET
+207 EDSSLAYDET
-217 FQEGYPNALYDIM
+217 FQEGYPNASYKIM
-230 KGDEVISTTPLPAG
+230 KDGEEIKEDPLPAG
-244 KYTIKVKPDSIELKL
+244 KYTLVVQQNSIELKL

-296 GEFDDSKFLKSA
+296 GDFDDSKFLKSA

-313 SQEEKETL
+313 SQEEEETL
-321 EEDRISFKYY
+321 EEDRISLKYY

-349 VMAVYEYDEKDHKSG
+349 VMAVYEYDEKDHKAG

-376 KIDFKLDSFTI
+376 KIDFKLDSFRI

-414 GKKKEQL
+414 GKKKEKL

-433 YYKDETIDTNKAGLY
+433 YYKDETIDTNKVGLY

-463 YDLARPDPLATMIV
+463 YDLATPDPLATMIV
-477 GKPEVIVKLE
+477 GDPEVIVKLE
-487 DVSVV
+487 DVSVE
-492 YGANADE
+492 YGAKADE

-520 PAADLFSVKYY
+520 PAADLFSVKYFN
-531 SEDESVKFDTVP
+531 EDESVKLDTVP

-556 QNGFDMGNESETAV
+556 QDGFDMGNESEAAV

-652 NYNIIPENGQLSIA
+652 NYNIIPENGQLCIA

-715 STSDKKAPKDAG
+715 STSDGKAPKDAG
-727 SYKMTIR
+727 SYKMNIR

-739 PDWEGSTEVDL
+739 PDWEGSMEVDL

-777 IKTGTL
+777 IETGSL
-783 IDGDTWIRQPI
+783 IDGDQWIRQPK
-794 VKVEGKVN
+794 VKVTEGDVN
-802 EAGSYKVRAE
+802 KAGSYKVQAT
-812 GGDAGNNYKIEYGEP
+812 GGDAGNNYTITYGEP
-827 ATVNVLAER
+827 VSINVLAER
-836 KAILKEETAEVKLGI
+836 KPVISSVKFGKKDTYTAK
-851 KKNPVYTGEQ
+851 YTGEQ
-861 IRPSVTVTYKYTNKA
+861 IRPAVTVTCNYVNEKGKA
-876 TGKPAK
+876 AT

-890 YVLSY
+890 YMVSY
-895 SNNVNVS
+895 SENVNAGTASV
-902 ISTDPATVTITGI
+902 TVQGI
-915 GEYAGVITRNF
+915 GEYAGVITKDF
-926 TIEKKSIGKV
+926 TITPKEMKKV
-936 TLSAVGDIKFD
+936 TLSAVGDIKIGD
-947 EKGLPKPT
+947 TPT
-955 LVVMDGNYELSE
+955 LVVMDGNYELSPDDYDIIVKTE
-967 KDYEIEVKQKGASDF
+967 KNGSFKPLSEVTCG
-982 VPLDKVEDPKD
+982 PKD
-993 GVLEKVE
+993 ILEKVE
-1000 LRVKAKE
+1000 LKVKARE
-1007 DGNYKEVS
+1007 GSNYTGESS
-1015 KKKMKFNILG
+1015 KKAKFNILG
-1025 STCPAN
+1025 SEINATPIADITFDLACLKIPAK
-1031 SIAAAVIE
+1031 
-1039 FTAPGKAYTYNSKA
+1039 GYTYNGKT
-1053 QKPKVKVTMN
+1053 QKPKVTVK
-1063 GTKLKSSE
+1063 GADGKKLKSSE
-1071 YKVIYSNNVNA
+1071 FKVVYSGNVNA
-1082 GDTAQVKV
+1082 GLAKV
-1090 VGVYN
+1090 QIVGLYN
-1095 PKKKTG
+1095 KKKNTG
-1101 YYGEVEVPQFF
+1101 YYGVSEPVYFE
-1112 TIKQKSFSKISKPTA
+1112 IKQKSFKKVSVSSVAAIPKSGSLESITL
-1127 GTVIPVN
+1127 TV
-1134 VNLDNIVITAKDG
+1134 KDG
-1147 KRILTEGV
+1147 KRILTEGL
-1155 DYEVDYSSICPDLET
+1155 DYWVDYSNIVD
-1170 GVLKSD
+1170 D
-1176 IKTGQK
+1176 KTGQILSDKITVGQK
-1182 YTLKLTAL
+1182 YDVTLYAYD
-1190 GGNYLLG
+1190 GGNYLTNG
-1197 TSKDAVI
+1197 EDGKRVVKV

-1209 NLASKAA
+1209 NLASKTAKYKA
-1216 NITVELIG
+1216 VLTSD
-1224 GSANE
+1224 SASGFSFE
-1229 NVKVTYNGLELKQG
+1229 YNGVPLTQGIDYTVTKVKQDRK
-1243 TDYEVSGKIKV
+1243 T
-1254 DKKGKYTVKIKAVK
+1254 GKYTVTIKAVK
-1268 KKGQQCSYKGSRTE
+1268 GKQCSYKGSRSI
-1282 KNLDITPATNQ
+1282 KNLDITSPTN

>member
-556 QNGFDMGNESETAV
+556 QNGFDMGNESEAAV

-777 IKTGTL
+777 IETGSL
-783 IDGDTWIRQPI
+783 IDGDQWIRQPK
-794 VKVEGKVN
+794 VKVTEGDVN
-802 EAGSYKVRAE
+802 KAGSYKVQAT
-812 GGDAGNNYKIEYGEP
+812 GGDAGNNYTITYGEP
-827 ATVNVLAER
+827 VSINVLAER
-836 KAILKEETAEVKLGI
+836 KPVISSVKFGKKDTYTAK
-851 KKNPVYTGEQ
+851 YTGEQ
-861 IRPSVTVTYKYTNKA
+861 IRPAVTVTCNYVNEKGKA
-876 TGKPAK
+876 AT

-890 YVLSY
+890 YMVSY
-895 SNNVNVS
+895 SENVNAGTASV
-902 ISTDPATVTITGI
+902 TVQGI
-915 GEYAGVITRNF
+915 GEYAGVITKDF
-926 TIEKKSIGKV
+926 TITPKEMKKV
-936 TLSAVGDIKFD
+936 TLSAVGDIKIGD
-947 EKGLPKPT
+947 TPT
-955 LVVMDGNYELSE
+955 LVVMDGNYELSPDDYDIIVKTE
-967 KDYEIEVKQKGASDF
+967 KNGSFKPLSEVTCG
-982 VPLDKVEDPKD
+982 PKD
-993 GVLEKVE
+993 ILEKVE
-1000 LRVKAKE
+1000 LKVKARE
-1007 DGNYKEVS
+1007 GSNYTGESS
-1015 KKKMKFNILG
+1015 KKAKFNILG
-1025 STCPAN
+1025 SEINATPIADITFDLACLKIPAK
-1031 SIAAAVIE
+1031 
-1039 FTAPGKAYTYNSKA
+1039 GYTYNGKT
-1053 QKPKVKVTMN
+1053 QKPKVTVK
-1063 GTKLKSSE
+1063 GADGKKLKSSE
-1071 YKVIYSNNVNA
+1071 FKVVYSGNVNA
-1082 GDTAQVKV
+1082 GLAKV
-1090 VGVYN
+1090 QIVGLYN
-1095 PKKKTG
+1095 KKKNTG
-1101 YYGEVEVPQFF
+1101 YYGVSEPVYFE
-1112 TIKQKSFSKISKPTA
+1112 IKQKSFKKVSVSSVAAIPKSGSLESITL
-1127 GTVIPVN
+1127 TV
-1134 VNLDNIVITAKDG
+1134 KDG
-1147 KRILTEGV
+1147 KRILTEGL
-1155 DYEVDYSSICPDLET
+1155 DYWVDYSNIVD
-1170 GVLKSD
+1170 D
-1176 IKTGQK
+1176 KTGQILSDKITVGQK
-1182 YTLKLTAL
+1182 YDVTLYAYD
-1190 GGNYLLG
+1190 GGNYLTNG
-1197 TSKDAVI
+1197 EDGKRVVKV

-1209 NLASKAA
+1209 NLASKTAKYKA
-1216 NITVELIG
+1216 VLTSD
-1224 GSANE
+1224 SASGFSFE
-1229 NVKVTYNGLELKQG
+1229 YNGVPLTQGIDYTVTKVKQDRK
-1243 TDYEVSGKIKV
+1243 T
-1254 DKKGKYTVKIKAVK
+1254 GKYTVTIKAVK
-1268 KKGQQCSYKGSRTE
+1268 GKQCSYKGSRSI
-1282 KNLDITPATNQ
+1282 KNLDITSPTN

>member
-30 AEPAPAETVG
+30 AEPAPAESVS
-40 EDTNEAG
+40 EDANESG
-47 KSLWNSLFR
+47 KSLWDSLFR

-61 SDSTEEG
+61 SDSTDEG
-68 KNTQSGT
+68 KNSGSNSDSNS
-75 KTGTSTNTGIDEVK
+75 GSNSGIGEVK
-89 VALSV
+89 VKLSV
-94 AVAEDIVYGDS
+94 AVAEGIVYGDS
-105 LADKITVTAT
+105 LVDKITVIAT
-115 DVSNSTEVENFTEYE
+115 NLKDNTKLENFKEYE
-130 LKYYDEEKK
+130 LKYYDKDKK

-159 DSDKFQGDASE
+159 DSDKYKGDTSE
-170 QKAFTIAQKS
+170 QAAFTIEQKS

-185 ENQRIDINKD
+185 EDQRIDINKD

-207 EDSSLAYEET
+207 EDSSLAYDET
-217 FQEGYPNALYDIM
+217 FQEGYPNASYKIM
-230 KGDEVISTTPLPAG
+230 KDGEEIKEDPLPAG
-244 KYTIKVKPDSIELKL
+244 KYTLVVQQDSIELKL

-296 GEFDDSKFLKSA
+296 GDFDDSKFLKSA

-313 SQEEKETL
+313 SQEEEETL
-321 EEDRISFKYY
+321 EEDRISLKYY

-349 VMAVYEYDEKDHKSG
+349 VMAVYEYDEKDHKAG

-376 KIDFKLDSFTI
+376 KIDFKLDSFRI

-414 GKKKEQL
+414 GKKKEKL

-433 YYKDETIDTNKAGLY
+433 YYKDETIDTNKVGLY

-463 YDLARPDPLATMIV
+463 YDLATPDPLATMIV
-477 GKPEVIVKLE
+477 GDPEVIVKLE
-487 DVSVV
+487 DVSVE
-492 YGANADE
+492 YGAKADE

-520 PAADLFSVKYY
+520 PAADLFSVKYFN
-531 SEDESVKFDTVP
+531 EDESVKLDTVP

-556 QNGFDMGNESETAV
+556 QDGFDMGNESEAAV

-652 NYNIIPENGQLSIA
+652 NYNIIPENGQLCIA

-715 STSDKKAPKDAG
+715 STSDGKAPKDAG
-727 SYKMTIR
+727 SYKMNIR

-739 PDWEGSTEVDL
+739 PDWEGSMEVDL

-777 IKTGTL
+777 IETGSL
-783 IDGDTWIRQPI
+783 IDGDQWIRQPK
-794 VKVEGKVN
+794 VKVTEGDVN
-802 EAGSYKVRAE
+802 KAGSYKVQAT
-812 GGDAGNNYKIEYGEP
+812 GGDAGNNYTITYGEP
-827 ATVNVLAER
+827 VSINVLAER
-836 KAILKEETAEVKLGI
+836 KPVISSVKFGKKDTYTAK
-851 KKNPVYTGEQ
+851 YTGEQ
-861 IRPSVTVTYKYTNKA
+861 IRPAVTVTCNYVNEKGKA
-876 TGKPAK
+876 AT

-890 YVLSY
+890 YMVSY
-895 SNNVNVS
+895 SENVNAGTASV
-902 ISTDPATVTITGI
+902 TVQGI
-915 GEYAGVITRNF
+915 GEYAGVITKDF
-926 TIEKKSIGKV
+926 TITPKEMKKV
-936 TLSAVGDIKFD
+936 TLSAVGDIKIGD
-947 EKGLPKPT
+947 TPT
-955 LVVMDGNYELSE
+955 LVVMDGNYELSPDDYDIIVKTE
-967 KDYEIEVKQKGASDF
+967 KNGSFKPLSEVTCG
-982 VPLDKVEDPKD
+982 PKD
-993 GVLEKVE
+993 ILEKVE
-1000 LRVKAKE
+1000 LKVKARE
-1007 DGNYKEVS
+1007 GSNYTGESS
-1015 KKKMKFNILG
+1015 KKAKFNILG
-1025 STCPAN
+1025 SEINATPIADITFDLACLKIPAK
-1031 SIAAAVIE
+1031 
-1039 FTAPGKAYTYNSKA
+1039 GYTYNGKT
-1053 QKPKVKVTMN
+1053 QKPKVTVK
-1063 GTKLKSSE
+1063 GADGKKLKSSE
-1071 YKVIYSNNVNA
+1071 FKVVYSGNVNA
-1082 GDTAQVKV
+1082 GLAKV
-1090 VGVYN
+1090 QIVGLYN
-1095 PKKKTG
+1095 KKKNTG
-1101 YYGEVEVPQFF
+1101 YYGVSEPVYFE
-1112 TIKQKSFSKISKPTA
+1112 IKQKSFKKVSVSSVAAIPKSGSLESITL
-1127 GTVIPVN
+1127 TV
-1134 VNLDNIVITAKDG
+1134 KDG
-1147 KRILTEGV
+1147 KRILTEGL
-1155 DYEVDYSSICPDLET
+1155 DYWVDYSNIVD
-1170 GVLKSD
+1170 D
-1176 IKTGQK
+1176 KTGQILSDKITVGQK
-1182 YTLKLTAL
+1182 YDVTLYAYD
-1190 GGNYLLG
+1190 GGNYLTNG
-1197 TSKDAVI
+1197 EDGKRVVKV

-1209 NLASKAA
+1209 NLASKTAKYKA
-1216 NITVELIG
+1216 VLTSD
-1224 GSANE
+1224 SASGFSFE
-1229 NVKVTYNGLELKQG
+1229 YNGVPLTQGIDYTVTKVKQDRK
-1243 TDYEVSGKIKV
+1243 T
-1254 DKKGKYTVKIKAVK
+1254 GKYTVTIKAVK
-1268 KKGQQCSYKGSRTE
+1268 GKQCSYKGSRSI
-1282 KNLDITPATNQ
+1282 KNLDITSPTN

>member
-30 AEPAPAETVG
+30 AEPAPAESVS
-40 EDTNEAG
+40 EDANESG
-47 KSLWNSLFR
+47 KSLWDSLFR

-61 SDSTEEG
+61 SDSTDEG
-68 KNTQSGT
+68 KNSGSNS
-75 KTGTSTNTGIDEVK
+75 GSNSGIGEVK
-89 VALSV
+89 VKLSV
-94 AVAEDIVYGDS
+94 AVAEGIVYGDS
-105 LADKITVTAT
+105 LVDKITVTAT
-115 DVSNSTEVENFTEYE
+115 NLKDNTKLENFKEYE
-130 LKYYDEEKK
+130 LKYYDKDKK

-159 DSDKFQGDASE
+159 DSDKYKGDTSE
-170 QKAFTIAQKS
+170 QAAFTIEQKS

-185 ENQRIDINKD
+185 EDQRIDINKD

-207 EDSSLAYEET
+207 EDSSLAYDET
-217 FQEGYPNALYDIM
+217 FQEGYPNASYKIM
-230 KGDEVISTTPLPAG
+230 KDGEEIKEDPLPAG
-244 KYTIKVKPDSIELKL
+244 KYTLVVQQDSIELKL

-296 GEFDDSKFLKSA
+296 GDFDDSKFLKSA

-313 SQEEKETL
+313 SQEEEETL
-321 EEDRISFKYY
+321 EEDRISLKYY

-349 VMAVYEYDEKDHKSG
+349 VMAVYEYDEKDHKAG

-376 KIDFKLDSFTI
+376 KIDFKLDSFRI

-414 GKKKEQL
+414 GKKKEKL

-433 YYKDETIDTNKAGLY
+433 YYKDETIDTNKVGLY

-463 YDLARPDPLATMIV
+463 YDLATPDPLATMIV
-477 GKPEVIVKLE
+477 GDPEVIVKLE
-487 DVSVV
+487 DVSVE
-492 YGANADE
+492 YGAKADE

-520 PAADLFSVKYY
+520 PAADLFSVKYFN
-531 SEDESVKFDTVP
+531 EDESVKLDTVP

-556 QNGFDMGNESETAV
+556 QDGFDMGNESEAAV

-652 NYNIIPENGQLSIA
+652 NYNIIPENGQLCIA

-715 STSDKKAPKDAG
+715 STSDGKAPKDAG
-727 SYKMTIR
+727 SYKMNIR

-739 PDWEGSTEVDL
+739 PDWEGSMEVDL

-777 IKTGTL
+777 IETGSL
-783 IDGDTWIRQPI
+783 IDGDQWIRQPK
-794 VKVEGKVN
+794 VKVTEGDVN
-802 EAGSYKVRAE
+802 KAGSYKVQAT
-812 GGDAGNNYKIEYGEP
+812 GGDAGNNYTITYGEP
-827 ATVNVLAER
+827 VSINVLAER
-836 KAILKEETAEVKLGI
+836 KPVISSVKFGKKDTYTAK
-851 KKNPVYTGEQ
+851 YTGEQ
-861 IRPSVTVTYKYTNKA
+861 IRPAVTVTCNYVNEKGKA
-876 TGKPAK
+876 AT

-890 YVLSY
+890 YMVSY
-895 SNNVNVS
+895 SENVNAGTASV
-902 ISTDPATVTITGI
+902 TVQGI
-915 GEYAGVITRNF
+915 GEYAGVITKDF
-926 TIEKKSIGKV
+926 TITPKEMKKV
-936 TLSAVGDIKFD
+936 TLSAVGDIKIGD
-947 EKGLPKPT
+947 TPT
-955 LVVMDGNYELSE
+955 LVVMDGNYELSPDDYDIIVKTE
-967 KDYEIEVKQKGASDF
+967 KNGSFKPLSEVTCG
-982 VPLDKVEDPKD
+982 PKD
-993 GVLEKVE
+993 ILEKVE
-1000 LRVKAKE
+1000 LKVKARE
-1007 DGNYKEVS
+1007 GSNYTGESS
-1015 KKKMKFNILG
+1015 KKAKFNILG
-1025 STCPAN
+1025 SEINATPIADITFDLACLKIPAK
-1031 SIAAAVIE
+1031 
-1039 FTAPGKAYTYNSKA
+1039 GYTYNGKT
-1053 QKPKVKVTMN
+1053 QKPKVTVK
-1063 GTKLKSSE
+1063 GADGKKLKSSE
-1071 YKVIYSNNVNA
+1071 FKVVYSGNVNA
-1082 GDTAQVKV
+1082 GLAKV
-1090 VGVYN
+1090 QIVGLYN
-1095 PKKKTG
+1095 KKKNTG
-1101 YYGEVEVPQFF
+1101 YYGVSEPVYFE
-1112 TIKQKSFSKISKPTA
+1112 IKQKSFKKVSVSSVAAIPKSGSLESITL
-1127 GTVIPVN
+1127 TV
-1134 VNLDNIVITAKDG
+1134 KDG
-1147 KRILTEGV
+1147 KRILTEGL
-1155 DYEVDYSSICPDLET
+1155 DYWVDYSNIVD
-1170 GVLKSD
+1170 D
-1176 IKTGQK
+1176 KTGQILSDKITVGQK
-1182 YTLKLTAL
+1182 YDVTLYAYD
-1190 GGNYLLG
+1190 GGNYLTNG
-1197 TSKDAVI
+1197 EDGKRVVKV

-1209 NLASKAA
+1209 NLASKTAKYKA
-1216 NITVELIG
+1216 VLTSD
-1224 GSANE
+1224 SASGFSFE
-1229 NVKVTYNGLELKQG
+1229 YNGVPLTQGIDYTVTKVKQDRK
-1243 TDYEVSGKIKV
+1243 T
-1254 DKKGKYTVKIKAVK
+1254 GKYTVTIKAVK
-1268 KKGQQCSYKGSRTE
+1268 GKQCSYKGSRSI
-1282 KNLDITPATNQ
+1282 KNLDITSPTN

>member
-1 MINKRMGTKIMAV
+1 MGTKIMAV

-30 AEPAPAETVG
+30 AEPAPAESVS
-40 EDTNEAG
+40 EDANESG
-47 KSLWNSLFR
+47 KSLWDSLFR

-61 SDSTEEG
+61 SDSTDEG
-68 KNTQSGT
+68 KNSGSNSDSNS
-75 KTGTSTNTGIDEVK
+75 GSNSGIGEVK
-89 VALSV
+89 VKLSV
-94 AVAEDIVYGDS
+94 AVAEGIVYGDS
-105 LADKITVTAT
+105 LVDKITVTAT
-115 DVSNSTEVENFTEYE
+115 NLKDNTKLENFKEYE
-130 LKYYDEEKK
+130 LKYYDKDKK

-159 DSDKFQGDASE
+159 DSDKYKGDTSE
-170 QKAFTIAQKS
+170 QAAFTIEQKS

-185 ENQRIDINKD
+185 EDQRIDINKD

-207 EDSSLAYEET
+207 EDSSLAYDET
-217 FQEGYPNALYDIM
+217 FQEGYPNASYKIM
-230 KGDEVISTTPLPAG
+230 KDGEEIKEDPLPAG
-244 KYTIKVKPDSIELKL
+244 KYTLVVQQDSIELKL

-296 GEFDDSKFLKSA
+296 GDFDDSKFLKSA

-313 SQEEKETL
+313 SQEEEETL

-349 VMAVYEYDEKDHKSG
+349 VMAVYEYDEKDHKAG

-376 KIDFKLDSFTI
+376 KIDFKLDSFRI

-414 GKKKEQL
+414 GKKKEKL

-433 YYKDETIDTNKAGLY
+433 YYKDETIDTNKVGLY

-463 YDLARPDPLATMIV
+463 YDLATPDPLATMIV
-477 GKPEVIVKLE
+477 GDPEVIVKLE
-487 DVSVV
+487 DVSVE
-492 YGANADE
+492 YGAKADE

-520 PAADLFSVKYY
+520 PAADLFSVKYFN
-531 SEDESVKFDTVP
+531 EDESVKLDTVP

-556 QNGFDMGNESETAV
+556 QDGFDMGNESEAAV

-652 NYNIIPENGQLSIA
+652 NYNIIPENGQLCIA

-715 STSDKKAPKDAG
+715 STSDGKAPKDAG
-727 SYKMTIR
+727 SYKMNIR

-739 PDWEGSTEVDL
+739 PDWEGSIEVDL

-777 IKTGTL
+777 IETGSL
-783 IDGDTWIRQPI
+783 IDGDQWIRQPK
-794 VKVEGKVN
+794 VKVTEGDVN
-802 EAGSYKVRAE
+802 KAGSYKVQAT
-812 GGDAGNNYKIEYGEP
+812 GGDAGNNYTITYGEP
-827 ATVNVLAER
+827 VSINVLAER
-836 KAILKEETAEVKLGI
+836 KPVISSVKFGKKDTYTAK
-851 KKNPVYTGEQ
+851 YTGEQ
-861 IRPSVTVTYKYTNKA
+861 IRPAVTVTCNYVNEKGKA
-876 TGKPAK
+876 AT

-890 YVLSY
+890 YMVSY
-895 SNNVNVS
+895 SENVNAGTASV
-902 ISTDPATVTITGI
+902 TVQGI
-915 GEYAGVITRNF
+915 GEYAGVITKDF
-926 TIEKKSIGKV
+926 TITPKEMKKV
-936 TLSAVGDIKFD
+936 TLSAVGDIKIGD
-947 EKGLPKPT
+947 TPT
-955 LVVMDGNYELSE
+955 LVVMDGNYELSPDDYDIIVKTE
-967 KDYEIEVKQKGASDF
+967 KNGSFKPLSEVTCG
-982 VPLDKVEDPKD
+982 PKD
-993 GVLEKVE
+993 ILEKVE
-1000 LRVKAKE
+1000 LKVKARE
-1007 DGNYKEVS
+1007 GSNYTGESS
-1015 KKKMKFNILG
+1015 KKAKFNILG
-1025 STCPAN
+1025 SEINATPIADITFDLACLKIPAK
-1031 SIAAAVIE
+1031 
-1039 FTAPGKAYTYNSKA
+1039 GYTYNGKT
-1053 QKPKVKVTMN
+1053 QKPKVTVRGADGK
-1063 GTKLKSSE
+1063 KLKSSE
-1071 YKVIYSNNVNA
+1071 FKVVYSGNVNA
-1082 GDTAQVKV
+1082 GLAKV
-1090 VGVYN
+1090 QIVGLYN
-1095 PKKKTG
+1095 KKKNTG
-1101 YYGEVEVPQFF
+1101 YYGVSEPVYFE
-1112 TIKQKSFSKISKPTA
+1112 IKQKSFKKVSVSSVAAIPKSGSLESITL
-1127 GTVIPVN
+1127 TV
-1134 VNLDNIVITAKDG
+1134 KDG
-1147 KRILTEGV
+1147 KRILTEGL
-1155 DYEVDYSSICPDLET
+1155 DYWVDYSNIVD
-1170 GVLKSD
+1170 D
-1176 IKTGQK
+1176 KTGQILSDKITVGQK
-1182 YTLKLTAL
+1182 YDVTLYAYD
-1190 GGNYLLG
+1190 GGNYLTNG
-1197 TSKDAVI
+1197 EDGKRVVKV

-1209 NLASKAA
+1209 NLASKTAKYKA
-1216 NITVELIG
+1216 VLTSD
-1224 GSANE
+1224 SASGFSFE
-1229 NVKVTYNGLELKQG
+1229 YNGVPLTQGIDYTVTKVKQDRK
-1243 TDYEVSGKIKV
+1243 T
-1254 DKKGKYTVKIKAVK
+1254 GKYTVTIKAVK
-1268 KKGQQCSYKGSRTE
+1268 GKQCSYKGSRSI
-1282 KNLDITPATNQ
+1282 KNLDITSPTN

>member
-30 AEPAPAETVG
+30 AEPAPAESVS
-40 EDTNEAG
+40 EDANESG
-47 KSLWNSLFR
+47 KSLWDSLFR

-61 SDSTEEG
+61 SDSTDEG
-68 KNTQSGT
+68 KNSGSNSDSNS
-75 KTGTSTNTGIDEVK
+75 GSNSGIGEVK
-89 VALSV
+89 VKLSV
-94 AVAEDIVYGDS
+94 AVAEGIVYGDS
-105 LADKITVTAT
+105 LVDKITVTAT
-115 DVSNSTEVENFTEYE
+115 NLKDNTKLENFKEYE
-130 LKYYDEEKK
+130 LKYYDKDKK

-159 DSDKFQGDASE
+159 DSDKYKGDTSE
-170 QKAFTIAQKS
+170 QAAFTIEQKS

-185 ENQRIDINKD
+185 EDQRIDINKD

-207 EDSSLAYEET
+207 EDSSLAYDET
-217 FQEGYPNALYDIM
+217 FQEGYPNASYKIM
-230 KGDEVISTTPLPAG
+230 KDGEEIKEDPLPAG
-244 KYTIKVKPDSIELKL
+244 KYTLVVQQDSIELKL

-296 GEFDDSKFLKSA
+296 GDFDDSKFLKSA

-313 SQEEKETL
+313 SQEEEETL

-349 VMAVYEYDEKDHKSG
+349 VMAVYEYDEKDHKAG

-376 KIDFKLDSFTI
+376 KIDFKLDSFRI

-520 PAADLFSVKYY
+520 PAADLFSVKYFN
-531 SEDESVKFDTVP
+531 EDESVKLDTVP

-556 QNGFDMGNESETAV
+556 QDGFDMGNESEAAV

-652 NYNIIPENGQLSIA
+652 NYNIIPENGQLCIA

-715 STSDKKAPKDAG
+715 STSDRKAPKDAG

-777 IKTGTL
+777 IETGSL
-783 IDGDTWIRQPI
+783 IDGDQWIRQPK
-794 VKVEGKVN
+794 VKVTEGDVN
-802 EAGSYKVRAE
+802 KAGSYKVQAT
-812 GGDAGNNYKIEYGEP
+812 GGDAGNNYTITYGEP
-827 ATVNVLAER
+827 VSINVLAER
-836 KAILKEETAEVKLGI
+836 KPVISSVKFGKKDTYTAK
-851 KKNPVYTGEQ
+851 YTGEQ
-861 IRPSVTVTYKYTNKA
+861 IRPAVTVTCNYVNEKGKA
-876 TGKPAK
+876 AT

-890 YVLSY
+890 YMVSY
-895 SNNVNVS
+895 SENVNAGTASV
-902 ISTDPATVTITGI
+902 TVQGI
-915 GEYAGVITRNF
+915 GEYAGVITKDF
-926 TIEKKSIGKV
+926 TITPKEMKKV
-936 TLSAVGDIKFD
+936 TLSAVGDIKIGD
-947 EKGLPKPT
+947 TPT
-955 LVVMDGNYELSE
+955 LVVMDGNYELSPDDYDIIVKTE
-967 KDYEIEVKQKGASDF
+967 KNGSFKPLSEVTCG
-982 VPLDKVEDPKD
+982 PKD
-993 GVLEKVE
+993 ILEKVE
-1000 LRVKAKE
+1000 LKVKARE
-1007 DGNYKEVS
+1007 GSNYTGESS
-1015 KKKMKFNILG
+1015 KKAKFNILG
-1025 STCPAN
+1025 SEINATPIADITFDLACLKIPAK
-1031 SIAAAVIE
+1031 
-1039 FTAPGKAYTYNSKA
+1039 GYTYNGKT
-1053 QKPKVKVTMN
+1053 QKPKVTVK
-1063 GTKLKSSE
+1063 GADGKKLKSSE
-1071 YKVIYSNNVNA
+1071 FKVVYSGNVNA
-1082 GDTAQVKV
+1082 GLAKV
-1090 VGVYN
+1090 QIVGLYN
-1095 PKKKTG
+1095 KKKNTG
-1101 YYGEVEVPQFF
+1101 YYGVSEPVYFE
-1112 TIKQKSFSKISKPTA
+1112 IKQKSFKKVSVSSVAAIPKSGSLESITL
-1127 GTVIPVN
+1127 TV
-1134 VNLDNIVITAKDG
+1134 KDG
-1147 KRILTEGV
+1147 KRILTEGL
-1155 DYEVDYSSICPDLET
+1155 DYWVDYSNIVD
-1170 GVLKSD
+1170 D
-1176 IKTGQK
+1176 KTGQILSDKITVGQK
-1182 YTLKLTAL
+1182 YDVTLYAYD
-1190 GGNYLLG
+1190 GGNYLTNG
-1197 TSKDAVI
+1197 EDGKRVVKV

-1209 NLASKAA
+1209 NLASKTAKYKA
-1216 NITVELIG
+1216 VLTSD
-1224 GSANE
+1224 SASGFSFE
-1229 NVKVTYNGLELKQG
+1229 YNGVPLTQGIDYTVTKVKQDRK
-1243 TDYEVSGKIKV
+1243 T
-1254 DKKGKYTVKIKAVK
+1254 GKYTVTIKAVK
-1268 KKGQQCSYKGSRTE
+1268 GKQCSYKGSRSI
-1282 KNLDITPATNQ
+1282 KNLDITSPTN

>member
-30 AEPAPAETVG
+30 AEPAPAESVS
-40 EDTNEAG
+40 EDANESG
-47 KSLWNSLFR
+47 KSLWDSLFR

-61 SDSTEEG
+61 SDSTDEG
-68 KNTQSGT
+68 KNSGSNSDSNS
-75 KTGTSTNTGIDEVK
+75 GSNSGIGEVK
-89 VALSV
+89 VKLSV
-94 AVAEDIVYGDS
+94 AVAEGIVYGDS
-105 LADKITVTAT
+105 LVDKITVTAT
-115 DVSNSTEVENFTEYE
+115 NLKDNTKLENFKEYE
-130 LKYYDEEKK
+130 LKYYDKDKK

-159 DSDKFQGDASE
+159 DSDKYKGDTSE
-170 QKAFTIAQKS
+170 QAAFTIEQKS

-185 ENQRIDINKD
+185 EDQRIDINKD

-207 EDSSLAYEET
+207 EDSSLAYDET
-217 FQEGYPNALYDIM
+217 FQEGYPNASYKIM
-230 KGDEVISTTPLPAG
+230 KDGEEIKEDPLPAG
-244 KYTIKVKPDSIELKL
+244 KYTLVVQQDSIELKL

-296 GEFDDSKFLKSA
+296 GDFDDSKFLKSA

-313 SQEEKETL
+313 SQEEEETL
-321 EEDRISFKYY
+321 EEDRISLKYY

-349 VMAVYEYDEKDHKSG
+349 VMAVYEYDEKDHKAG

-376 KIDFKLDSFTI
+376 KIDFKLDSFRI

-414 GKKKEQL
+414 GKKKEKL

-433 YYKDETIDTNKAGLY
+433 YYKDETIDTNKVGLY

-463 YDLARPDPLATMIV
+463 YDLATPDPLATMIV
-477 GKPEVIVKLE
+477 GDPEVIVKLE
-487 DVSVV
+487 DVSVE
-492 YGANADE
+492 YGAKADE

-520 PAADLFSVKYY
+520 PAADLFSVKYFN
-531 SEDESVKFDTVP
+531 EDESVKLDTVP

-556 QNGFDMGNESETAV
+556 QDGFDMGNESEAAV

-652 NYNIIPENGQLSIA
+652 NYNIIPENGQLCIA

-715 STSDKKAPKDAG
+715 STSDGKAPKDAG
-727 SYKMTIR
+727 SYKMNIR

-739 PDWEGSTEVDL
+739 PDWEGSIEVDL

-777 IKTGTL
+777 IETGSL
-783 IDGDTWIRQPI
+783 IDGDQWIRQPK
-794 VKVEGKVN
+794 VKVTEGDVN
-802 EAGSYKVRAE
+802 KAGSYKVQAT
-812 GGDAGNNYKIEYGEP
+812 GGDAGNNYTITYGEP
-827 ATVNVLAER
+827 VSINVLAER
-836 KAILKEETAEVKLGI
+836 KPVISSVKFGKKDTYTAK
-851 KKNPVYTGEQ
+851 YTGEQ
-861 IRPSVTVTYKYTNKA
+861 IRPAVTVTCNYVNEKGKA
-876 TGKPAK
+876 AT

-890 YVLSY
+890 YMVSY
-895 SNNVNVS
+895 SENVNAGTASV
-902 ISTDPATVTITGI
+902 TVQGI
-915 GEYAGVITRNF
+915 GEYAGVITKDF
-926 TIEKKSIGKV
+926 TITPKEMKKV
-936 TLSAVGDIKFD
+936 TLSAVGDIKIGD
-947 EKGLPKPT
+947 TPT
-955 LVVMDGNYELSE
+955 LVVMDGNYELSPDDYDIIVKTE
-967 KDYEIEVKQKGASDF
+967 KNGSFKPLSEVTCG
-982 VPLDKVEDPKD
+982 PKD
-993 GVLEKVE
+993 ILEKVE
-1000 LRVKAKE
+1000 LKVKARE
-1007 DGNYKEVS
+1007 GSNYTGESS
-1015 KKKMKFNILG
+1015 KKVKFNILG
-1025 STCPAN
+1025 SEINATPIADITFDLACLKIPAK
-1031 SIAAAVIE
+1031 
-1039 FTAPGKAYTYNSKA
+1039 GYTYNGKT
-1053 QKPKVKVTMN
+1053 QKPKVTVRGADGK
-1063 GTKLKSSE
+1063 KLKSSE
-1071 YKVIYSNNVNA
+1071 FKVVYSGNVNA
-1082 GDTAQVKV
+1082 GLAKV
-1090 VGVYN
+1090 QIVGLYN
-1095 PKKKTG
+1095 KKKNTG
-1101 YYGEVEVPQFF
+1101 YYGVSEPVYFE
-1112 TIKQKSFSKISKPTA
+1112 IKQKSFKKVSVSSVAAIPKSGSLESITL
-1127 GTVIPVN
+1127 TV
-1134 VNLDNIVITAKDG
+1134 KDG
-1147 KRILTEGV
+1147 KRILTEGL
-1155 DYEVDYSSICPDLET
+1155 DYWVDYSNIVD
-1170 GVLKSD
+1170 D
-1176 IKTGQK
+1176 KTGQILSDKITVGQK
-1182 YTLKLTAL
+1182 YDVTLYAYD
-1190 GGNYLLG
+1190 GGNYLTNG
-1197 TSKDAVI
+1197 EDGKRVVKV

-1209 NLASKAA
+1209 NLASKTAKYKA
-1216 NITVELIG
+1216 VLTSD
-1224 GSANE
+1224 SASGFSFE
-1229 NVKVTYNGLELKQG
+1229 YNGVPLTQGIDYTVTKVKQDRK
-1243 TDYEVSGKIKV
+1243 T
-1254 DKKGKYTVKIKAVK
+1254 GKYTVTIKAVK
-1268 KKGQQCSYKGSRTE
+1268 GKQCSYKGSRSI
-1282 KNLDITPATNQ
+1282 KNLDITSPTN

>member
-30 AEPAPAETVG
+30 AEPAPAESVS
-40 EDTNEAG
+40 EDANESG
-47 KSLWNSLFR
+47 KSLWDSLFR

-61 SDSTEEG
+61 SDSTDEG
-68 KNTQSGT
+68 KNSGSNSDSNS
-75 KTGTSTNTGIDEVK
+75 GSNSGIGEVK
-89 VALSV
+89 VKLSV
-94 AVAEDIVYGDS
+94 AVAEGIVYGDS
-105 LADKITVTAT
+105 LVDKITVTAT
-115 DVSNSTEVENFTEYE
+115 NLKDNTKLENFKEYE
-130 LKYYDEEKK
+130 LKYYDKDKK
-139 ALAEAPKDAGDYY
+139 AWAEAPKDAGDYY

-159 DSDKFQGDASE
+159 DSDKYKGDTSE
-170 QKAFTIAQKS
+170 QAAFTIEQKS

-185 ENQRIDINKD
+185 EDQRIDINKD

-207 EDSSLAYEET
+207 EDSSLAYDET
-217 FQEGYPNALYDIM
+217 FQEGYPNASYKIM
-230 KGDEVISTTPLPAG
+230 KDGEEIKEDPLPAG
-244 KYTIKVKPDSIELKL
+244 KYTLVVQQDSIELKL

-296 GEFDDSKFLKSA
+296 GDFDDSKFLKSA

-313 SQEEKETL
+313 SQEEEETL
-321 EEDRISFKYY
+321 EEDRISLKYY

-349 VMAVYEYDEKDHKSG
+349 VMAVYEYDEKDHKAG

-376 KIDFKLDSFTI
+376 KIDFKLDSFRI

-414 GKKKEQL
+414 GKKKEKL

-433 YYKDETIDTNKAGLY
+433 YYKDETIDTNKVGLY

-463 YDLARPDPLATMIV
+463 YDLATPDPLATMIV
-477 GKPEVIVKLE
+477 GDPEVIVKLE
-487 DVSVV
+487 DVSVE
-492 YGANADE
+492 YGAKADE

-520 PAADLFSVKYY
+520 PVADLFSVKYFN
-531 SEDESVKFDTVP
+531 EDESVKLDTVP

-556 QNGFDMGNESETAV
+556 QDGFDMGNESEAAV

-652 NYNIIPENGQLSIA
+652 NYNIIPENGQLCIA

-715 STSDKKAPKDAG
+715 STSDGKAPKDAG
-727 SYKMTIR
+727 SYKMNIR

-739 PDWEGSTEVDL
+739 PDWEGSMEVDL

-777 IKTGTL
+777 IETGSL
-783 IDGDTWIRQPI
+783 IDGDQWIRQPK
-794 VKVEGKVN
+794 VKVTEGDVN
-802 EAGSYKVRAE
+802 KAGSYKVQAT
-812 GGDAGNNYKIEYGEP
+812 GGDAGNNYTITYGEP
-827 ATVNVLAER
+827 VSINVLAER
-836 KAILKEETAEVKLGI
+836 KPVISSVKFGKKDTYTAK
-851 KKNPVYTGEQ
+851 YTGEQ
-861 IRPSVTVTYKYTNKA
+861 IRPAVTVTCNYVNEKGKA
-876 TGKPAK
+876 AT

-890 YVLSY
+890 YMVSY
-895 SNNVNVS
+895 SENVNAGTASV
-902 ISTDPATVTITGI
+902 TVQGI
-915 GEYAGVITRNF
+915 GEYAGVITKDF
-926 TIEKKSIGKV
+926 TITPKEMKKV
-936 TLSAVGDIKFD
+936 TLSAVGDIKIGD
-947 EKGLPKPT
+947 TPT
-955 LVVMDGNYELSE
+955 LVVMDGNYELSPDDYDIIVKTE
-967 KDYEIEVKQKGASDF
+967 KNGSFKPLSEVTCG
-982 VPLDKVEDPKD
+982 PKD
-993 GVLEKVE
+993 ILEKVE
-1000 LRVKAKE
+1000 LKVKARE
-1007 DGNYKEVS
+1007 GSNYTGESS
-1015 KKKMKFNILG
+1015 KKAKFNILG
-1025 STCPAN
+1025 SEINATPIADITFDLACLKIPAK
-1031 SIAAAVIE
+1031 
-1039 FTAPGKAYTYNSKA
+1039 GYTYNGKT
-1053 QKPKVKVTMN
+1053 QKPKVTVK
-1063 GTKLKSSE
+1063 GADGKKLKSSE
-1071 YKVIYSNNVNA
+1071 FKVVYSGNVNA
-1082 GDTAQVKV
+1082 GLAKV
-1090 VGVYN
+1090 QIVGLYN
-1095 PKKKTG
+1095 KKKNTG
-1101 YYGEVEVPQFF
+1101 YYGVSEPVYFE
-1112 TIKQKSFSKISKPTA
+1112 IKQKSFKKVSVSSVAAIPKSGSLESITL
-1127 GTVIPVN
+1127 TV
-1134 VNLDNIVITAKDG
+1134 KDG
-1147 KRILTEGV
+1147 KRILTEGL
-1155 DYEVDYSSICPDLET
+1155 DYWVDYSNIVD
-1170 GVLKSD
+1170 D
-1176 IKTGQK
+1176 KTGQILSDKITVGQK
-1182 YTLKLTAL
+1182 YDVTLYAYD
-1190 GGNYLLG
+1190 GGNYLTNG
-1197 TSKDAVI
+1197 EDGKRVVKV

-1209 NLASKAA
+1209 NLASKTAKYKA
-1216 NITVELIG
+1216 VLTSD
-1224 GSANE
+1224 SASGFSFE
-1229 NVKVTYNGLELKQG
+1229 YNGVPLTQGIDYTVTKVKQDRK
-1243 TDYEVSGKIKV
+1243 T
-1254 DKKGKYTVKIKAVK
+1254 GKYTVTIKAVK
-1268 KKGQQCSYKGSRTE
+1268 GKQCSYKGSRSI
-1282 KNLDITPATNQ
+1282 KNLDITSPTN

>member
-30 AEPAPAETVG
+30 AEPAPAESVS
-40 EDTNEAG
+40 EDANESG
-47 KSLWNSLFR
+47 KSLWDSLFR

-61 SDSTEEG
+61 SDSTDEG
-68 KNTQSGT
+68 KNSGSNSDSNS
-75 KTGTSTNTGIDEVK
+75 GSNSGIGEVK
-89 VALSV
+89 VKLSV
-94 AVAEDIVYGDS
+94 AVAEGIVYGDS
-105 LADKITVTAT
+105 LVDKITVTAT
-115 DVSNSTEVENFTEYE
+115 NLKDNTKLENFKEYE
-130 LKYYDEEKK
+130 LKYYDKDKK

-159 DSDKFQGDASE
+159 DSDKYKGDTSE
-170 QKAFTIAQKS
+170 QAAFTIEQKS

-185 ENQRIDINKD
+185 EDQRIDINKD

-207 EDSSLAYEET
+207 EDSSLAYDET
-217 FQEGYPNALYDIM
+217 FQEGYPNASYKIM
-230 KGDEVISTTPLPAG
+230 KDGEEIKEDPLPAG
-244 KYTIKVKPDSIELKL
+244 KYTLVVQQDSIELKL

-296 GEFDDSKFLKSA
+296 GDFDDSKFLKSA

-313 SQEEKETL
+313 SQEEEETL

-349 VMAVYEYDEKDHKSG
+349 VMAVYEYDEKDHKAG

-376 KIDFKLDSFTI
+376 KIDFKLDSFRI

-414 GKKKEQL
+414 GKKKEKL

-433 YYKDETIDTNKAGLY
+433 YYKDETIDTNKVGLY

-463 YDLARPDPLATMIV
+463 YDLATPDPLATMIV
-477 GKPEVIVKLE
+477 GDPEVIVKLE
-487 DVSVV
+487 DVSVE
-492 YGANADE
+492 YGAKADE

-520 PAADLFSVKYY
+520 PAADLFSVKYFN
-531 SEDESVKFDTVP
+531 EDESVKLDTVP

-556 QNGFDMGNESETAV
+556 QDGFDMGNESEAAV

-652 NYNIIPENGQLSIA
+652 NYNIIPENGQLCIA

-715 STSDKKAPKDAG
+715 STSDGKAPKDAG
-727 SYKMTIR
+727 SYKMNIR

-739 PDWEGSTEVDL
+739 PDWEGSIEVDL

-777 IKTGTL
+777 IETGSL
-783 IDGDTWIRQPI
+783 IDGDQWIRQPK
-794 VKVEGKVN
+794 VKVTEGDVN
-802 EAGSYKVRAE
+802 KAGSYKVQAT
-812 GGDAGNNYKIEYGEP
+812 GGDAGNNYTITYGEP
-827 ATVNVLAER
+827 VSINVLAER
-836 KAILKEETAEVKLGI
+836 KPVISSVKFGKKDTYTAK
-851 KKNPVYTGEQ
+851 YTGEQ
-861 IRPSVTVTYKYTNKA
+861 IRPAVTVTCNYVNEKGKA
-876 TGKPAK
+876 AT

-890 YVLSY
+890 YMVSY
-895 SNNVNVS
+895 SENVNAGTASV
-902 ISTDPATVTITGI
+902 TVQGI
-915 GEYAGVITRNF
+915 GEYAGVITKDF
-926 TIEKKSIGKV
+926 TITPKEMKKV
-936 TLSAVGDIKFD
+936 TLSAVGDIKIGD
-947 EKGLPKPT
+947 TPT
-955 LVVMDGNYELSE
+955 LVVMDGNYELSPD
-967 KDYEIEVKQKGASDF
+967 DYEIIVKTEKNGSFKPLSEVTCG
-982 VPLDKVEDPKD
+982 PKD
-993 GVLEKVE
+993 ILEKVE
-1000 LRVKAKE
+1000 LKVKARE
-1007 DGNYKEVS
+1007 GSNYTGESS
-1015 KKKMKFNILG
+1015 KKAKFNILG
-1025 STCPAN
+1025 SEINATPIADITFDLACLKIPAK
-1031 SIAAAVIE
+1031 
-1039 FTAPGKAYTYNSKA
+1039 GYTYNGKT
-1053 QKPKVKVTMN
+1053 QKPKVTVRGADGK
-1063 GTKLKSSE
+1063 KLKSSE
-1071 YKVIYSNNVNA
+1071 FKVVYSGNVNA
-1082 GDTAQVKV
+1082 GLAKV
-1090 VGVYN
+1090 QIVGLYN
-1095 PKKKTG
+1095 KKKNTG
-1101 YYGEVEVPQFF
+1101 YYGVSEPVYFE
-1112 TIKQKSFSKISKPTA
+1112 IKQKSFKKVSVSSVAAIPKSGSLESITL
-1127 GTVIPVN
+1127 TV
-1134 VNLDNIVITAKDG
+1134 KDG
-1147 KRILTEGV
+1147 KRILTEGL
-1155 DYEVDYSSICPDLET
+1155 DYWVDYSNIVD
-1170 GVLKSD
+1170 D
-1176 IKTGQK
+1176 KTGQILSDKITVGQK
-1182 YTLKLTAL
+1182 YDVTLYAYD
-1190 GGNYLLG
+1190 GGNYLTNG
-1197 TSKDAVI
+1197 EDGKRVVKV

-1209 NLASKAA
+1209 NLASKTAKYKA
-1216 NITVELIG
+1216 VLTSD
-1224 GSANE
+1224 SASGFSFE
-1229 NVKVTYNGLELKQG
+1229 YNGVPLTQGIDYTVTKVKQDRK
-1243 TDYEVSGKIKV
+1243 T
-1254 DKKGKYTVKIKAVK
+1254 GKYTVTIKAVK
-1268 KKGQQCSYKGSRTE
+1268 GKQCSYKGSRSI
-1282 KNLDITPATNQ
+1282 KNLDITSPTN

>member
-556 QNGFDMGNESETAV
+556 QNGFDMGNESEAAV

-652 NYNIIPENGQLSIA
+652 NYNIIPENGQLCIA

-715 STSDKKAPKDAG
+715 STSDGKAPKDAG
-727 SYKMTIR
+727 SYKMNIR

-739 PDWEGSTEVDL
+739 PDWEGSIEVDL

-777 IKTGTL
+777 IETGSL
-783 IDGDTWIRQPI
+783 IDGDQWIRQPK
-794 VKVEGKVN
+794 VKVTEGDVN
-802 EAGSYKVRAE
+802 KAGSYKVQAT
-812 GGDAGNNYKIEYGEP
+812 GGDAGNNYTITYGEP
-827 ATVNVLAER
+827 VSINVLAER
-836 KAILKEETAEVKLGI
+836 KPVISSVKFGKKDTYTAK
-851 KKNPVYTGEQ
+851 YTGEQ
-861 IRPSVTVTYKYTNKA
+861 IRPAVTVTCNYVNEKGKA
-876 TGKPAK
+876 AT

-890 YVLSY
+890 YMVSY
-895 SNNVNVS
+895 SENVNAGTASV
-902 ISTDPATVTITGI
+902 TVQGI
-915 GEYAGVITRNF
+915 GEYAGVITKDF
-926 TIEKKSIGKV
+926 TITPKEMKKV
-936 TLSAVGDIKFD
+936 TLSAVGDIKIGD
-947 EKGLPKPT
+947 TPT
-955 LVVMDGNYELSE
+955 LVVMDGNYELSPDDYDIIVKTE
-967 KDYEIEVKQKGASDF
+967 KNGSFKPLSEVTCG
-982 VPLDKVEDPKD
+982 PKD
-993 GVLEKVE
+993 ILEKVE
-1000 LRVKAKE
+1000 LKVKARE
-1007 DGNYKEVS
+1007 GSNYTGESS
-1015 KKKMKFNILG
+1015 KKAKFNILG
-1025 STCPAN
+1025 SEINATPIADITFDLACLKIPAK
-1031 SIAAAVIE
+1031 
-1039 FTAPGKAYTYNSKA
+1039 GYTYNGKT
-1053 QKPKVKVTMN
+1053 QKPKVTVRGADGK
-1063 GTKLKSSE
+1063 KLKSSE
-1071 YKVIYSNNVNA
+1071 FKVVYSGNVNA
-1082 GDTAQVKV
+1082 GLAKV
-1090 VGVYN
+1090 QIVGLYN
-1095 PKKKTG
+1095 KKKNTG
-1101 YYGEVEVPQFF
+1101 YYGVSEPVYFE
-1112 TIKQKSFSKISKPTA
+1112 IKQKSFKKVSVSSVAAIPKSGSLESITL
-1127 GTVIPVN
+1127 TV
-1134 VNLDNIVITAKDG
+1134 KDG
-1147 KRILTEGV
+1147 KRILTEGL
-1155 DYEVDYSSICPDLET
+1155 DYWVDYSNIVD
-1170 GVLKSD
+1170 D
-1176 IKTGQK
+1176 KTGQILSDKITVGQK
-1182 YTLKLTAL
+1182 YDVTLYAYD
-1190 GGNYLLG
+1190 GGNYLTNG
-1197 TSKDAVI
+1197 EDGKRVVKV

-1209 NLASKAA
+1209 NLASKTAKYKA
-1216 NITVELIG
+1216 VLTSD
-1224 GSANE
+1224 SASGFSFE
-1229 NVKVTYNGLELKQG
+1229 YNGVPLTQGIDYTVTKVKQDRK
-1243 TDYEVSGKIKV
+1243 T
-1254 DKKGKYTVKIKAVK
+1254 GKYTVTIKAVK
-1268 KKGQQCSYKGSRTE
+1268 GKQCSYKGSRSI
-1282 KNLDITPATNQ
+1282 KNLDITSPTN

>member
-30 AEPAPAETVG
+30 AEPAPAESVS
-40 EDTNEAG
+40 EDANESG
-47 KSLWNSLFR
+47 KSLWDSLFR

-61 SDSTEEG
+61 SDSTDEG
-68 KNTQSGT
+68 KNSGSNSDSNS
-75 KTGTSTNTGIDEVK
+75 GSNSGIGEVK
-89 VALSV
+89 VKLSV
-94 AVAEDIVYGDS
+94 AVAEGIVYGDS
-105 LADKITVTAT
+105 LVDKITVTAT
-115 DVSNSTEVENFTEYE
+115 NLKDNTKLENFKEYE
-130 LKYYDEEKK
+130 LKYYDKDKK

-159 DSDKFQGDASE
+159 DSDKYKGDTSE
-170 QKAFTIAQKS
+170 QAAFTIEQKS

-185 ENQRIDINKD
+185 EDQRIDINKD

-207 EDSSLAYEET
+207 EDSSLAYDET
-217 FQEGYPNALYDIM
+217 FQEGYPNASYKIM
-230 KGDEVISTTPLPAG
+230 KDGEEIKEDPLPAG
-244 KYTIKVKPDSIELKL
+244 KYTLVVQQDSIELKL

-296 GEFDDSKFLKSA
+296 GDFDDSKFLKSA

-313 SQEEKETL
+313 SQEEEETL
-321 EEDRISFKYY
+321 EEDRISLKYY

-349 VMAVYEYDEKDHKSG
+349 VMAVYEYDEKDHKAG

-376 KIDFKLDSFTI
+376 KIDFKLDSFRI

-414 GKKKEQL
+414 GKKKEKL

-433 YYKDETIDTNKAGLY
+433 YYKDETIDTNKVGLY

-463 YDLARPDPLATMIV
+463 YDLATPDPLATMIV
-477 GKPEVIVKLE
+477 GDPEVIVKLE
-487 DVSVV
+487 DVSVE
-492 YGANADE
+492 YGAKADE

-520 PAADLFSVKYY
+520 PAADLFSVKYFN
-531 SEDESVKFDTVP
+531 EDESVKLDTVP

-556 QNGFDMGNESETAV
+556 QDGFDMGNESEAAV

-652 NYNIIPENGQLSIA
+652 NYNIIPENGQLCIA
-666 ELTDNGKSRDVLKLA
+666 ELTDNRKSRDVLKLA

-715 STSDKKAPKDAG
+715 STSDGKAPKDAG
-727 SYKMTIR
+727 SYKMNIR

-739 PDWEGSTEVDL
+739 PDWEGSIEVDL

-777 IKTGTL
+777 IETGSL
-783 IDGDTWIRQPI
+783 IDGDQWIRQPK
-794 VKVEGKVN
+794 VKVTEGDVN
-802 EAGSYKVRAE
+802 KAGSYKVQAT
-812 GGDAGNNYKIEYGEP
+812 GGDAGNNYTITYGEP
-827 ATVNVLAER
+827 VSINVLAER
-836 KAILKEETAEVKLGI
+836 KPVISSVKFGKKDTYTAK
-851 KKNPVYTGEQ
+851 YTGEQ
-861 IRPSVTVTYKYTNKA
+861 IRPAVTVTCNYVNEKGKA
-876 TGKPAK
+876 AT

-890 YVLSY
+890 YMVSY
-895 SNNVNVS
+895 SENVNAGTASV
-902 ISTDPATVTITGI
+902 TVQGI
-915 GEYAGVITRNF
+915 GEYAGVITKDF
-926 TIEKKSIGKV
+926 TITPKEMKKV
-936 TLSAVGDIKFD
+936 TLSAVGDIKIGD
-947 EKGLPKPT
+947 TPT
-955 LVVMDGNYELSE
+955 LVVMDGNYELSPDDYDIIVKTE
-967 KDYEIEVKQKGASDF
+967 KKGSFKPLSEVTCG
-982 VPLDKVEDPKD
+982 PKD
-993 GVLEKVE
+993 ILEKVE
-1000 LRVKAKE
+1000 LKVKARE
-1007 DGNYKEVS
+1007 GSNYTGESS
-1015 KKKMKFNILG
+1015 KKAKFNILG
-1025 STCPAN
+1025 SEINATPIADITFDLACLKIPAK
-1031 SIAAAVIE
+1031 
-1039 FTAPGKAYTYNSKA
+1039 GYTYNGKT
-1053 QKPKVKVTMN
+1053 QKPKVTVK
-1063 GTKLKSSE
+1063 GADGKKLKSSE
-1071 YKVIYSNNVNA
+1071 FKVVYSGNVNA
-1082 GDTAQVKV
+1082 GLAKV
-1090 VGVYN
+1090 QIVGLYN
-1095 PKKKTG
+1095 KKKNTG
-1101 YYGEVEVPQFF
+1101 YYGVSEPVYFE
-1112 TIKQKSFSKISKPTA
+1112 IKQKSFKKVSVSSVAAIPKSGSLESITL
-1127 GTVIPVN
+1127 TV
-1134 VNLDNIVITAKDG
+1134 KDG
-1147 KRILTEGV
+1147 KRILTEGL
-1155 DYEVDYSSICPDLET
+1155 DYWVDYSNIVD
-1170 GVLKSD
+1170 D
-1176 IKTGQK
+1176 KTGQILSDKITVGQK
-1182 YTLKLTAL
+1182 YDVTLYAYD
-1190 GGNYLLG
+1190 GGNYLTNG
-1197 TSKDAVI
+1197 EDGKRVVKV

-1209 NLASKAA
+1209 NLASKTAKYKA
-1216 NITVELIG
+1216 VLTSD
-1224 GSANE
+1224 SASGFSFE
-1229 NVKVTYNGLELKQG
+1229 YNGVPLTQGIDYTVTKVKQDRK
-1243 TDYEVSGKIKV
+1243 T
-1254 DKKGKYTVKIKAVK
+1254 GKYTVTIKAVK
-1268 KKGQQCSYKGSRTE
+1268 GKQCSYKGSRSI
-1282 KNLDITPATNQ
+1282 KNLDITSPTN

>member
-30 AEPAPAETVG
+30 AEPAPAESVS
-40 EDTNEAG
+40 EDANESG
-47 KSLWNSLFR
+47 KSLWDSLFR

-61 SDSTEEG
+61 SDSTDEG
-68 KNTQSGT
+68 KNSGSNSDSNS
-75 KTGTSTNTGIDEVK
+75 GSNSGIGEVK
-89 VALSV
+89 VKLSV
-94 AVAEDIVYGDS
+94 AVAEGIVYGDS
-105 LADKITVTAT
+105 LVDKITVTAT
-115 DVSNSTEVENFTEYE
+115 NLKDNTKLENFKEYE
-130 LKYYDEEKK
+130 LKYYDKDKK

-159 DSDKFQGDASE
+159 DSDKYKGDTSE
-170 QKAFTIAQKS
+170 QAAFTIEQKS

-185 ENQRIDINKD
+185 EDQRIDINKD

-207 EDSSLAYEET
+207 EDSSLAYDET
-217 FQEGYPNALYDIM
+217 FQEGYPNASYKIM
-230 KGDEVISTTPLPAG
+230 KDGEEIKEDPLPAG
-244 KYTIKVKPDSIELKL
+244 KYTLVVQQDSIELKL

-296 GEFDDSKFLKSA
+296 GDFDDSKFLKSA

-313 SQEEKETL
+313 SQEEEETL
-321 EEDRISFKYY
+321 EEDRISLKYY

-349 VMAVYEYDEKDHKSG
+349 VMAVYEYDEKDHKAG

-376 KIDFKLDSFTI
+376 KIDFKLDSFRI

-414 GKKKEQL
+414 GKKKEKL

-433 YYKDETIDTNKAGLY
+433 YYKDETIDTNKVGLY

-463 YDLARPDPLATMIV
+463 YDLATPDPLATMIV
-477 GKPEVIVKLE
+477 GDPEVIVKLE
-487 DVSVV
+487 DVSVE
-492 YGANADE
+492 YGAKADE

-520 PAADLFSVKYY
+520 PAADLFSVKYFN
-531 SEDESVKFDTVP
+531 EDESVKLDTVP

-556 QNGFDMGNESETAV
+556 QDGFDMGNESEAAV

-652 NYNIIPENGQLSIA
+652 NYNIIPENGQLCIA

-715 STSDKKAPKDAG
+715 STSDGKAPKDAG
-727 SYKMTIR
+727 SYKMNIR

-739 PDWEGSTEVDL
+739 PDWEGSMEVDL

-768 YAGEPVKCN
+768 YVGEPVKCN
-777 IKTGTL
+777 IETGSL
-783 IDGDTWIRQPI
+783 IDGDQWIRQPK
-794 VKVEGKVN
+794 VKVTEGDVN
-802 EAGSYKVRAE
+802 KAGSYKVQAT
-812 GGDAGNNYKIEYGEP
+812 GGDAGNNYTITYGEP
-827 ATVNVLAER
+827 VSINVLAER
-836 KAILKEETAEVKLGI
+836 KPVISSVKFGKKDTYTAK
-851 KKNPVYTGEQ
+851 YTGEQ
-861 IRPSVTVTYKYTNKA
+861 IRPAVTVTCNYVNEKGKA
-876 TGKPAK
+876 AT

-890 YVLSY
+890 YMVSY
-895 SNNVNVS
+895 SENVNAGTASV
-902 ISTDPATVTITGI
+902 TVQGI
-915 GEYAGVITRNF
+915 GEYAGVITKDF
-926 TIEKKSIGKV
+926 TITPKEMKKV
-936 TLSAVGDIKFD
+936 TLSAVGDIKIGD
-947 EKGLPKPT
+947 TPT
-955 LVVMDGNYELSE
+955 LVVMDGNYELSPDDYDIIVKTE
-967 KDYEIEVKQKGASDF
+967 KNGSFKPLSEVTCG
-982 VPLDKVEDPKD
+982 PKD
-993 GVLEKVE
+993 ILEKVE
-1000 LRVKAKE
+1000 LKVKARE
-1007 DGNYKEVS
+1007 GSNYTGESS
-1015 KKKMKFNILG
+1015 KKAKFNILG
-1025 STCPAN
+1025 SEINATPIADITFDLACLKIPAK
-1031 SIAAAVIE
+1031 
-1039 FTAPGKAYTYNSKA
+1039 GYTYNGKT
-1053 QKPKVKVTMN
+1053 QKPKVTVK
-1063 GTKLKSSE
+1063 GADGKKLKSSE
-1071 YKVIYSNNVNA
+1071 FKVVYSGNVNA
-1082 GDTAQVKV
+1082 GLAKV
-1090 VGVYN
+1090 QIVGLYN
-1095 PKKKTG
+1095 KKKNTG
-1101 YYGEVEVPQFF
+1101 YYGVSEPVYFE
-1112 TIKQKSFSKISKPTA
+1112 IKQKSFKKVSVSSVAAIPKSGSLESITL
-1127 GTVIPVN
+1127 TV
-1134 VNLDNIVITAKDG
+1134 KDG
-1147 KRILTEGV
+1147 KRILTEGL
-1155 DYEVDYSSICPDLET
+1155 DYWVDYSNIVD
-1170 GVLKSD
+1170 D
-1176 IKTGQK
+1176 KTGQILSDKITVGQK
-1182 YTLKLTAL
+1182 YDVTLYAYDC
-1190 GGNYLLG
+1190 GNYLTNG
-1197 TSKDAVI
+1197 EDGKRVVKV

-1209 NLASKAA
+1209 NLASKTAKYKA
-1216 NITVELIG
+1216 VLTSD
-1224 GSANE
+1224 SASGFSFE
-1229 NVKVTYNGLELKQG
+1229 YNGVPLTQGIDYTVTKVKQDRK
-1243 TDYEVSGKIKV
+1243 T
-1254 DKKGKYTVKIKAVK
+1254 GKYTVTIKAVK
-1268 KKGQQCSYKGSRTE
+1268 GKQCSYKGSRSI
-1282 KNLDITPATNQ
+1282 KNLDITSPTN

>member
-30 AEPAPAETVG
+30 AEPAPAESVS
-40 EDTNEAG
+40 EDANESG
-47 KSLWNSLFR
+47 KSLWDSLFR

-61 SDSTEEG
+61 SDSTDEG
-68 KNTQSGT
+68 KNSGSNSDSNS
-75 KTGTSTNTGIDEVK
+75 GSNSGIGEVK
-89 VALSV
+89 VKLSV
-94 AVAEDIVYGDS
+94 AVAEGIVYGDS
-105 LADKITVTAT
+105 LVDKITVTAT
-115 DVSNSTEVENFTEYE
+115 NLKDNTKLENFKEYE
-130 LKYYDEEKK
+130 LKYYDKDKK

-152 VEAVVKE
+152 VEAVVTE
-159 DSDKFQGDASE
+159 DSDYKGDTSE
-170 QKAFTIAQKS
+170 QAAFTIEQKS

-185 ENQRIDINKD
+185 EDQRIDINKD

-207 EDSSLAYEET
+207 EDSSLAYDET
-217 FQEGYPNALYDIM
+217 FQEGYPNASYKIM
-230 KGDEVISTTPLPAG
+230 KDGGEIKEDPLPAG
-244 KYTIKVKPDSIELKL
+244 KYTLVVQQDSIELKL

-296 GEFDDSKFLKSA
+296 GDFDDSKFLKSA

-313 SQEEKETL
+313 SQEEEETL
-321 EEDRISFKYY
+321 EEDRISLKYY

-349 VMAVYEYDEKDHKSG
+349 VMAVYEYDEKDHKAG

-376 KIDFKLDSFTI
+376 KIGIELASF
-387 EIGAAYPTEEEL
+387 EIKNGADLPTDEEL
-399 NEKLIITGLVEVEEE
+399 NKKLTITGLVKE
-414 GKKKEQL
+414 GDQEKL
-421 PYEDKWKIEPKV
+421 PYEDEWETAPRA
-433 YYKDETIDTNKAGLY
+433 YFEDENIDTTADGEYK
-448 NILIEAELDENCASN
+448 ILFEAKLAEAN
-463 YDLARPDPLATMIV
+463 YDLTVPEFATMTIAKAA
-477 GKPEVIVKLE
+477 GEEKDELALKLE

-492 YGANADE
+492 YGDSVE
-499 IERAVKEK
+499 DTVKAG
-507 ITTYDKEE
+507 ITATDKEGAVE
-515 NPFDT
+515 L
-520 PAADLFSVKYY
+520 AADKYVLKYY
-531 SEDESVKFDTVP
+531 DA
-543 LDAGTYK
+543 AGTELSEAPIDVNENGYQVKAVFEGDGKYK
-550 VRAAYI
+550 EA
-556 QNGFDMGNESETAV
+556 ESETV
-570 LTIAKREIVIK
+570 KLVITKREIIIK
-581 TKSYYIKNGGELPEK
+581 AKNYGIANGKPLPEK
-596 LELAVDEIKLSH
+596 FDFEEEVKLCY
-608 EDQWAEGGEPKAVLE
+608 EDQWAEGGKPTAALKDAITDTTVAGEYEIIVSAEVEEAKKGNYEIKTESGMLRIAVL
-623 GTTLEEI
+623 
-630 DTKVGKDY
+630 
-638 VITVSAAVEDSRKD
+638 
-652 NYNIIPENGQLSIA
+652 NA
-666 ELTDNGKSRDVLKLA
+666 ETGKSINKLSLA
-681 EDAVTSK
+681 DGTVCSK
-688 IYDGKPFENPAVTSK
+688 DYDGKAFENPIPREAVICDYEYK
-703 FGYDTSKLEYIW
+703 GELEYIW
-715 STSDKKAPKDAG
+715 LTSDGKAPKDAG
-727 SYKMTIR
+727 SYKMNIR

-739 PDWEGSTEVDL
+739 PDWEGSMEVDL
-750 TIEKA
+750 TIEQAK
-755 TVTATAVPVATET
+755 VTATAVPVAKET

-777 IKTGTL
+777 IETGSL
-783 IDGDTWIRQPI
+783 IDGDQWIRQPT
-794 VKVEGKVN
+794 VKVVDGGEIN
-802 EAGSYKVRAE
+802 EKGSYKVQAE
-812 GGDAGNNYKIEYGEP
+812 GGDAGSNYKIDYGAP
-827 ATVNVLAER
+827 VTINVLEGR
-836 KAILKEETAEVKLGI
+836 KAILKEDTVEVKLGI
-851 KKNPVYTGEQ
+851 KKNPIYTGEQ

-895 SNNVNVS
+895 SNNVNAS
-902 ISTDPATVTITGI
+902 TATDPATVTITGI

-926 TIEKKSIGKV
+926 TIDKKSIGKV

-955 LVVMDGNYELSE
+955 VVVMDGNYELSE
-967 KDYEIEVKQKGASDF
+967 KDYEIEVKQKGASNF
-982 VPLDKVEDPKD
+982 IPLDKVEDPKD
-993 GVLEKVE
+993 SILEKVE

-1039 FTAPGKAYTYNSKA
+1039 FTAPGKTYTYNSKA

-1082 GDTAQVKV
+1082 GINTAQVKV

-1101 YYGEVEVPQFF
+1101 YYGEVEVPQLF
-1112 TIKQKSFSKISKPTA
+1112 TINQKSFSKISKPTA

-1147 KRILTEGV
+1147 KRILTEDV
-1155 DYEVDYSSICPDLET
+1155 DYKVDYSSICTDPKT

-1182 YTLKLTAL
+1182 YTLKLTATRI
-1190 GGNYLLG
+1190 GGNYLLD
-1197 TSKDAVI
+1197 TSKDAVV

-1243 TDYEVSGKIKV
+1243 IDYEVSGKIKV

-1282 KNLDITPATNQ
+1282 KVDITSPTN

>member
-30 AEPAPAETVG
+30 AEPAPAESVS
-40 EDTNEAG
+40 EDANESG
-47 KSLWNSLFR
+47 KSLWDSLFR

-61 SDSTEEG
+61 SDSTDEG
-68 KNTQSGT
+68 KNSGSNSDSNS
-75 KTGTSTNTGIDEVK
+75 GSNSGIGEVK
-89 VALSV
+89 VKLSV
-94 AVAEDIVYGDS
+94 AVAEGIVYGDS
-105 LADKITVTAT
+105 LVDKITVTAT
-115 DVSNSTEVENFTEYE
+115 NLKDNTKLENFKEYE
-130 LKYYDEEKK
+130 LKYYDKDKK

-159 DSDKFQGDASE
+159 DSDKYKGDTSE
-170 QKAFTIAQKS
+170 QAAFTIEQKS

-185 ENQRIDINKD
+185 EDQRIDINKD

-207 EDSSLAYEET
+207 EDSSLAYDET
-217 FQEGYPNALYDIM
+217 FQEGYPNASYKIM
-230 KGDEVISTTPLPAG
+230 KDGEEIKEDPLPAG
-244 KYTIKVKPDSIELKL
+244 KYTLVVQQDSIELKL

-296 GEFDDSKFLKSA
+296 GDFDDSKFLKSA

-313 SQEEKETL
+313 SQEEEETL

-349 VMAVYEYDEKDHKSG
+349 VMAVYEYDEKDHKAG

-376 KIDFKLDSFTI
+376 KIDFKLDSFRI

-414 GKKKEQL
+414 GKKKEKL

-433 YYKDETIDTNKAGLY
+433 YYKDETIDTNKVGLY

-463 YDLARPDPLATMIV
+463 YDLATPDPLATMIV
-477 GKPEVIVKLE
+477 GDPEVIVKLE
-487 DVSVV
+487 DVSVE
-492 YGANADE
+492 YGAKADE

-556 QNGFDMGNESETAV
+556 QDGFDMGNESEAAV

-652 NYNIIPENGQLSIA
+652 NYNIIPENGQLCIA

-715 STSDKKAPKDAG
+715 STSDGKAPKDAG
-727 SYKMTIR
+727 SYKMNIR

-739 PDWEGSTEVDL
+739 PDWEGSIEVDL

-777 IKTGTL
+777 IETGSL
-783 IDGDTWIRQPI
+783 IDGDQWIRQPK
-794 VKVEGKVN
+794 VKVTEGDVN
-802 EAGSYKVRAE
+802 KAGSYKVQAT
-812 GGDAGNNYKIEYGEP
+812 GGDAGNNYTITYGEP
-827 ATVNVLAER
+827 VSINVLAER
-836 KAILKEETAEVKLGI
+836 KPVISSVKFGKKDTYTAK
-851 KKNPVYTGEQ
+851 YTGEQ
-861 IRPSVTVTYKYTNKA
+861 IRPAVTVTCNYVNEKGKA
-876 TGKPAK
+876 AT

-890 YVLSY
+890 YMVSY
-895 SNNVNVS
+895 SENVNAGTASV
-902 ISTDPATVTITGI
+902 TVQGI
-915 GEYAGVITRNF
+915 GEYAGVITKDF
-926 TIEKKSIGKV
+926 TITPKEMKKV
-936 TLSAVGDIKFD
+936 TLSAVGDIKIGD
-947 EKGLPKPT
+947 TPT
-955 LVVMDGNYELSE
+955 LVVMDGNYELSPDDYDIIVKTE
-967 KDYEIEVKQKGASDF
+967 KNGSFKPLSEVTCG
-982 VPLDKVEDPKD
+982 PKD
-993 GVLEKVE
+993 ILEKVE
-1000 LRVKAKE
+1000 LKVKARE
-1007 DGNYKEVS
+1007 GSNYTGESS
-1015 KKKMKFNILG
+1015 KKAKFNILG
-1025 STCPAN
+1025 SEINATPIADITFDLACLKIPAK
-1031 SIAAAVIE
+1031 
-1039 FTAPGKAYTYNSKA
+1039 GYTYNGKT
-1053 QKPKVKVTMN
+1053 QKPKVTVRGADGK
-1063 GTKLKSSE
+1063 KLKSSE
-1071 YKVIYSNNVNA
+1071 FKVVYSGNVNA
-1082 GDTAQVKV
+1082 GLAKV
-1090 VGVYN
+1090 QIVGLYN
-1095 PKKKTG
+1095 KKKNTG
-1101 YYGEVEVPQFF
+1101 YYGVSEPVYFE
-1112 TIKQKSFSKISKPTA
+1112 IKQKSFKKVSVSSVAAIPKSGSLESITL
-1127 GTVIPVN
+1127 TV
-1134 VNLDNIVITAKDG
+1134 KDG
-1147 KRILTEGV
+1147 KRILTEGL
-1155 DYEVDYSSICPDLET
+1155 DYWVDYSNIVD
-1170 GVLKSD
+1170 D
-1176 IKTGQK
+1176 KTGQILSDKITVGQK
-1182 YTLKLTAL
+1182 YDVTLYAYD
-1190 GGNYLLG
+1190 GGNYLTNG
-1197 TSKDAVI
+1197 EDGKRVVKV

-1209 NLASKAA
+1209 NLASKTAKYKA
-1216 NITVELIG
+1216 VLTSD
-1224 GSANE
+1224 SASGFSFE
-1229 NVKVTYNGLELKQG
+1229 YNGVPLTQGIDYTVTKVKQDRK
-1243 TDYEVSGKIKV
+1243 T
-1254 DKKGKYTVKIKAVK
+1254 GKYTVTIKAVK
-1268 KKGQQCSYKGSRTE
+1268 GKQCSYKGSRSI
-1282 KNLDITPATNQ
+1282 KNLDITSPTN

>member
-30 AEPAPAETVG
+30 AEPAPAESVS
-40 EDTNEAG
+40 EDANESG
-47 KSLWNSLFR
+47 KSLWDSLFR

-61 SDSTEEG
+61 SDSTDEG
-68 KNTQSGT
+68 KNSGSNSDSNS
-75 KTGTSTNTGIDEVK
+75 GSNSGIGEVK
-89 VALSV
+89 VKLSV
-94 AVAEDIVYGDS
+94 AVAEGIVYGDS
-105 LADKITVTAT
+105 LVDKITVTAT
-115 DVSNSTEVENFTEYE
+115 NLKDNTKLENFKEYE
-130 LKYYDEEKK
+130 LKYYDKDKK
-139 ALAEAPKDAGDYY
+139 ALAEAPKDVGDYY

-159 DSDKFQGDASE
+159 DSDKYKGDTSE
-170 QKAFTIAQKS
+170 QAAFTIEQKS

-185 ENQRIDINKD
+185 EDQRIDINKD

-207 EDSSLAYEET
+207 EDSSLAYDET
-217 FQEGYPNALYDIM
+217 FQEGYPNASYKIM
-230 KGDEVISTTPLPAG
+230 KDGEEIKEDPLPAG
-244 KYTIKVKPDSIELKL
+244 KYTLVVQQDSIELKL

-296 GEFDDSKFLKSA
+296 GDFDDSKFLKSA

-313 SQEEKETL
+313 SQEEEETL

-349 VMAVYEYDEKDHKSG
+349 VMAVYEYDEKDHKAG

-376 KIDFKLDSFTI
+376 KIDFKLDSFRI

-414 GKKKEQL
+414 GKKKEKL

-433 YYKDETIDTNKAGLY
+433 YYKDETIDTNKVGLY

-463 YDLARPDPLATMIV
+463 YDLATPDPLATMIV
-477 GKPEVIVKLE
+477 GDPEVIVKLE
-487 DVSVV
+487 DVSVE
-492 YGANADE
+492 YGAKADE

-520 PAADLFSVKYY
+520 PAADLFSVKYFN
-531 SEDESVKFDTVP
+531 EDESVKLDTVP

-556 QNGFDMGNESETAV
+556 QDGFDMGNESEAAV

-652 NYNIIPENGQLSIA
+652 NYNIIPENGQLCIA

-715 STSDKKAPKDAG
+715 STSDGKAPKDAG
-727 SYKMTIR
+727 SYKMNIR

-739 PDWEGSTEVDL
+739 PDWEGSIEVDL

-777 IKTGTL
+777 IETGSL
-783 IDGDTWIRQPI
+783 IDGDQWIRQPK
-794 VKVEGKVN
+794 VKVTEGDVN
-802 EAGSYKVRAE
+802 KAGSYKVQAT
-812 GGDAGNNYKIEYGEP
+812 GGDAGNNYTITYGEP
-827 ATVNVLAER
+827 VSINVLAER
-836 KAILKEETAEVKLGI
+836 KPVISSVKFGKKDTYTAK
-851 KKNPVYTGEQ
+851 YTGEQ
-861 IRPSVTVTYKYTNKA
+861 IRPAVTVTCNYVNEKGKA
-876 TGKPAK
+876 AT

-890 YVLSY
+890 YMVSY
-895 SNNVNVS
+895 SENVNAGTASV
-902 ISTDPATVTITGI
+902 TVQGI
-915 GEYAGVITRNF
+915 GEYAGVITKDF
-926 TIEKKSIGKV
+926 TITPKEMKKV
-936 TLSAVGDIKFD
+936 TLSAVGDIKIGD
-947 EKGLPKPT
+947 TPT
-955 LVVMDGNYELSE
+955 LVVMDGNYELSPDDYDIIVKTE
-967 KDYEIEVKQKGASDF
+967 KNGSFKPLSEVTCG
-982 VPLDKVEDPKD
+982 PKD
-993 GVLEKVE
+993 ILEKVE
-1000 LRVKAKE
+1000 LKVKARE
-1007 DGNYKEVS
+1007 GSNYTGESS
-1015 KKKMKFNILG
+1015 KKAKFNILG
-1025 STCPAN
+1025 SEINATPIADITFDLACLKIPAK
-1031 SIAAAVIE
+1031 
-1039 FTAPGKAYTYNSKA
+1039 GYTYNGKT
-1053 QKPKVKVTMN
+1053 QKPKVTVRGADGK
-1063 GTKLKSSE
+1063 KLKSSE
-1071 YKVIYSNNVNA
+1071 FKVVYSGNVNA
-1082 GDTAQVKV
+1082 GLAKV
-1090 VGVYN
+1090 QIVGLYN
-1095 PKKKTG
+1095 KKKNTG
-1101 YYGEVEVPQFF
+1101 YYGVSEPVYFE
-1112 TIKQKSFSKISKPTA
+1112 IKQKSFKKVSVSSVAAIPKSGSLESITL
-1127 GTVIPVN
+1127 TV
-1134 VNLDNIVITAKDG
+1134 KDG
-1147 KRILTEGV
+1147 KRILTEGL
-1155 DYEVDYSSICPDLET
+1155 DYWVDYSNIVD
-1170 GVLKSD
+1170 D
-1176 IKTGQK
+1176 KTGQILSDKITVGQK
-1182 YTLKLTAL
+1182 YDVTLYAYD
-1190 GGNYLLG
+1190 GGNYLTNG
-1197 TSKDAVI
+1197 EDGKRVVKV

-1209 NLASKAA
+1209 NLASKTAKYKA
-1216 NITVELIG
+1216 VLTSD
-1224 GSANE
+1224 SASGFSFE
-1229 NVKVTYNGLELKQG
+1229 YNGVPLTQGIDYTVTKVKQDRK
-1243 TDYEVSGKIKV
+1243 T
-1254 DKKGKYTVKIKAVK
+1254 GKYTVTIKAVK
-1268 KKGQQCSYKGSRTE
+1268 GKQCSYKGSRSI
-1282 KNLDITPATNQ
+1282 KNLDITSPTN

>member
-30 AEPAPAETVG
+30 AEPAPAESVS
-40 EDTNEAG
+40 EDANESG
-47 KSLWNSLFR
+47 KSLWDSLFR

-61 SDSTEEG
+61 SDSTDEG
-68 KNTQSGT
+68 KNSGSNSDSNS
-75 KTGTSTNTGIDEVK
+75 GSNSGIGEVK
-89 VALSV
+89 VKLSV
-94 AVAEDIVYGDS
+94 AVAEGIVYGDS
-105 LADKITVTAT
+105 LVDKITVTAT
-115 DVSNSTEVENFTEYE
+115 NLKDNTKLENFKEYE
-130 LKYYDEEKK
+130 LKYYDKDKK
-139 ALAEAPKDAGDYY
+139 ALAEAPKDVGDYY

-159 DSDKFQGDASE
+159 DSDKYKGDTSE
-170 QKAFTIAQKS
+170 QAAFTIEQKS

-185 ENQRIDINKD
+185 EDQRIDINKD

-207 EDSSLAYEET
+207 EDSSLAYDET
-217 FQEGYPNALYDIM
+217 FQEGYPNASYKIM
-230 KGDEVISTTPLPAG
+230 KDGEEIKEDPLPAG
-244 KYTIKVKPDSIELKL
+244 KYTLVVQQDSIELKL

-296 GEFDDSKFLKSA
+296 GDFDDSKFLKSA

-313 SQEEKETL
+313 SQEEEETL
-321 EEDRISFKYY
+321 EEDRISLKYY

-349 VMAVYEYDEKDHKSG
+349 VMAVYEYDEKDHKAG

-376 KIDFKLDSFTI
+376 KIDFKLDSFRI

-414 GKKKEQL
+414 GKKKEKL

-433 YYKDETIDTNKAGLY
+433 YYKDETIDTNKVGLY

-463 YDLARPDPLATMIV
+463 YDLATPDPLATMIV
-477 GKPEVIVKLE
+477 GDPEVIVKLE
-487 DVSVV
+487 DVSVE
-492 YGANADE
+492 YGAKADE

-520 PAADLFSVKYY
+520 PAADLFSVKYFN
-531 SEDESVKFDTVP
+531 EDESVKLDTVP

-556 QNGFDMGNESETAV
+556 QDGFDMGNESEAAV

-652 NYNIIPENGQLSIA
+652 NYNIIPENGQLCIA

-715 STSDKKAPKDAG
+715 STSDGKAPKDAG
-727 SYKMTIR
+727 SYKMNIR

-739 PDWEGSTEVDL
+739 PDWEGSMEVDL

-777 IKTGTL
+777 IETGSL
-783 IDGDTWIRQPI
+783 IDGDQWIRQPK
-794 VKVEGKVN
+794 VKVTEGDVN
-802 EAGSYKVRAE
+802 KAGSYKVQAT
-812 GGDAGNNYKIEYGEP
+812 GGDAGNNYTITYGEP
-827 ATVNVLAER
+827 VSINVLAER
-836 KAILKEETAEVKLGI
+836 KPVISSVKFGKKDTYTAK
-851 KKNPVYTGEQ
+851 YTGEQ
-861 IRPSVTVTYKYTNKA
+861 IRPAVTVTCNYVNEKGKA
-876 TGKPAK
+876 AT

-890 YVLSY
+890 YMVSY
-895 SNNVNVS
+895 SENVNAGTASV
-902 ISTDPATVTITGI
+902 TVQGI
-915 GEYAGVITRNF
+915 GEYAGVITKDF
-926 TIEKKSIGKV
+926 TITPKEMKKV
-936 TLSAVGDIKFD
+936 TLSAVGDIKIGD
-947 EKGLPKPT
+947 TPT
-955 LVVMDGNYELSE
+955 LVVMDGNYELSPDDYDIIVKTE
-967 KDYEIEVKQKGASDF
+967 KNGSFKPLSEVTCG
-982 VPLDKVEDPKD
+982 PKD
-993 GVLEKVE
+993 ILEKVE
-1000 LRVKAKE
+1000 LKVKARE
-1007 DGNYKEVS
+1007 GSNYTGESS
-1015 KKKMKFNILG
+1015 KKAKFNILG
-1025 STCPAN
+1025 SEINATPIADITFDLACLKIPAK
-1031 SIAAAVIE
+1031 
-1039 FTAPGKAYTYNSKA
+1039 GYTYNGKT
-1053 QKPKVKVTMN
+1053 QKPKVTVK
-1063 GTKLKSSE
+1063 GADGKKLKSSE
-1071 YKVIYSNNVNA
+1071 FKVVYSGNVNA
-1082 GDTAQVKV
+1082 GLAKV
-1090 VGVYN
+1090 QIVGLYN
-1095 PKKKTG
+1095 KKKNTG
-1101 YYGEVEVPQFF
+1101 YYGVSEPVYFE
-1112 TIKQKSFSKISKPTA
+1112 IKQKSFKKVSVSSVAAIPKSGSLESITL
-1127 GTVIPVN
+1127 TV
-1134 VNLDNIVITAKDG
+1134 KDG
-1147 KRILTEGV
+1147 KRILTEGL
-1155 DYEVDYSSICPDLET
+1155 DYWVDYSNIVD
-1170 GVLKSD
+1170 D
-1176 IKTGQK
+1176 KTGQILSDKITVGQK
-1182 YTLKLTAL
+1182 YDVTLYAYD
-1190 GGNYLLG
+1190 GGNYLTNG
-1197 TSKDAVI
+1197 EDGKRVVKV

-1209 NLASKAA
+1209 NLASKTAKYKA
-1216 NITVELIG
+1216 VLTSD
-1224 GSANE
+1224 SASGFSFE
-1229 NVKVTYNGLELKQG
+1229 YNGVPLTQGIDYTVTKVKQDRK
-1243 TDYEVSGKIKV
+1243 T
-1254 DKKGKYTVKIKAVK
+1254 GKYTVTIKAVK
-1268 KKGQQCSYKGSRTE
+1268 GKQCSYKGSRSI
-1282 KNLDITPATNQ
+1282 KNLDITSPTN

>member
-30 AEPAPAETVG
+30 AEPAPAESVS
-40 EDTNEAG
+40 EDANESG
-47 KSLWNSLFR
+47 KSLWDSLFR

-61 SDSTEEG
+61 SDSTDEG
-68 KNTQSGT
+68 KNSGSNSDSNS
-75 KTGTSTNTGIDEVK
+75 GSNSGIGEVK
-89 VALSV
+89 VKLSV
-94 AVAEDIVYGDS
+94 AVAEGIVYGDS
-105 LADKITVTAT
+105 LVDKITVTAT
-115 DVSNSTEVENFTEYE
+115 NLKDNTKLENFKEYE
-130 LKYYDEEKK
+130 LKYYDKDKK

-159 DSDKFQGDASE
+159 DSDKYKGDTSE
-170 QKAFTIAQKS
+170 QAAFTIEQKS

-185 ENQRIDINKD
+185 EDQRIDINKD

-207 EDSSLAYEET
+207 EDSSLAYDET
-217 FQEGYPNALYDIM
+217 FQEGYPNASYKIM
-230 KGDEVISTTPLPAG
+230 KDGEEIKEDPLPAG
-244 KYTIKVKPDSIELKL
+244 KYTLVVQQDSIELKL

-296 GEFDDSKFLKSA
+296 GDFDDSKFLKSA

-313 SQEEKETL
+313 SQEEEETL

-349 VMAVYEYDEKDHKSG
+349 VMAVYEYDEKDHKAG

-376 KIDFKLDSFTI
+376 KIDFKLDSFRI

-414 GKKKEQL
+414 GKKKEKL

-433 YYKDETIDTNKAGLY
+433 YYKDETIDTNKVGLY

-463 YDLARPDPLATMIV
+463 YDLATPDPLATMIV
-477 GKPEVIVKLE
+477 GDPEVIVKLE
-487 DVSVV
+487 DVSVE
-492 YGANADE
+492 YGAKADE

-520 PAADLFSVKYY
+520 PAADLFSVKYFN
-531 SEDESVKFDTVP
+531 EDESVKLDTVP

-556 QNGFDMGNESETAV
+556 QDGFDMGNESEAAV

-652 NYNIIPENGQLSIA
+652 NYNIIPENGQLCIA

-715 STSDKKAPKDAG
+715 STSDGKAPKDAG
-727 SYKMTIR
+727 SYKMNIR

-739 PDWEGSTEVDL
+739 PDWEGSIEVDL

-777 IKTGTL
+777 IETGSL
-783 IDGDTWIRQPI
+783 IDGDQWIRQPK
-794 VKVEGKVN
+794 VKVTEGDVN
-802 EAGSYKVRAE
+802 KAGSYKVQAT
-812 GGDAGNNYKIEYGEP
+812 GGDAGNNYTITYGEP
-827 ATVNVLAER
+827 VSINVLAER
-836 KAILKEETAEVKLGI
+836 KPVISSVKFGKKDTYTAK
-851 KKNPVYTGEQ
+851 YTGEQ
-861 IRPSVTVTYKYTNKA
+861 IRPAVTVTCNYVNEKGKA
-876 TGKPAK
+876 AT

-890 YVLSY
+890 YMVSY
-895 SNNVNVS
+895 SENVNAGTASV
-902 ISTDPATVTITGI
+902 TVQGI
-915 GEYAGVITRNF
+915 GEYAGVITKDF
-926 TIEKKSIGKV
+926 TITPKEMKKV
-936 TLSAVGDIKFD
+936 TLSAVGDIKIGD
-947 EKGLPKPT
+947 TPT
-955 LVVMDGNYELSE
+955 LVVMDGNYELSPDDYDIIVKTE
-967 KDYEIEVKQKGASDF
+967 KNGSFKPLSEVTCG
-982 VPLDKVEDPKD
+982 PKD
-993 GVLEKVE
+993 ILEKVE
-1000 LRVKAKE
+1000 LKVKARE
-1007 DGNYKEVS
+1007 GSNYTGESS
-1015 KKKMKFNILG
+1015 KKAKFNILG
-1025 STCPAN
+1025 SEINETPIADITFDLACLKIPAK
-1031 SIAAAVIE
+1031 
-1039 FTAPGKAYTYNSKA
+1039 GYTYNGKT
-1053 QKPKVKVTMN
+1053 QKPKVTVRGADGK
-1063 GTKLKSSE
+1063 KLKSSE
-1071 YKVIYSNNVNA
+1071 FKVVYSGNVNA
-1082 GDTAQVKV
+1082 GLAKV
-1090 VGVYN
+1090 QIVGLYN
-1095 PKKKTG
+1095 KKKNTG
-1101 YYGEVEVPQFF
+1101 YYGVSEPVYFE
-1112 TIKQKSFSKISKPTA
+1112 IKQKSFKKVSVSSVAAIPKSGSLESITL
-1127 GTVIPVN
+1127 TV
-1134 VNLDNIVITAKDG
+1134 KDG
-1147 KRILTEGV
+1147 KRILTEGL
-1155 DYEVDYSSICPDLET
+1155 DYWVDYSNIVD
-1170 GVLKSD
+1170 D
-1176 IKTGQK
+1176 KTGQILSDKITVGQK
-1182 YTLKLTAL
+1182 YDVTLYAYD
-1190 GGNYLLG
+1190 GGNYLTNG
-1197 TSKDAVI
+1197 EDGKRVVKV

-1209 NLASKAA
+1209 NLASKTAKYKA
-1216 NITVELIG
+1216 VLTSD
-1224 GSANE
+1224 SASGFSFE
-1229 NVKVTYNGLELKQG
+1229 YNGVPLTQGIDYTVTKVKQDRK
-1243 TDYEVSGKIKV
+1243 T
-1254 DKKGKYTVKIKAVK
+1254 GKYTVTIKAVK
-1268 KKGQQCSYKGSRTE
+1268 GKQCSYKGSRSI
-1282 KNLDITPATNQ
+1282 KNLDITSPTN

>member
-30 AEPAPAETVG
+30 AEPAPAESVS
-40 EDTNEAG
+40 EDANESG
-47 KSLWNSLFR
+47 KSLWDSLFR

-61 SDSTEEG
+61 SDSTDEG
-68 KNTQSGT
+68 KNSGSNSDSNS
-75 KTGTSTNTGIDEVK
+75 GSNSGIGEVK
-89 VALSV
+89 VKLSV
-94 AVAEDIVYGDS
+94 AVAEGIVYGDS
-105 LADKITVTAT
+105 LVDKITVTAT
-115 DVSNSTEVENFTEYE
+115 NLKDNTKLENFKEYE
-130 LKYYDEEKK
+130 LKYYDKDKK
-139 ALAEAPKDAGDYY
+139 ALAEAPKDVGDYY

-159 DSDKFQGDASE
+159 DSDKYKGDTSE
-170 QKAFTIAQKS
+170 QAAFTIEQKS

-185 ENQRIDINKD
+185 EDQRIDINKD

-207 EDSSLAYEET
+207 EDSSLAYDET
-217 FQEGYPNALYDIM
+217 FQEGYPNASYKIM
-230 KGDEVISTTPLPAG
+230 KDGEEIKEDPLPAG
-244 KYTIKVKPDSIELKL
+244 KYTLVVQQDSIELKL

-296 GEFDDSKFLKSA
+296 GDFDDSKFLKSA

-313 SQEEKETL
+313 SQEEEETL
-321 EEDRISFKYY
+321 EEDRISLKYY

-349 VMAVYEYDEKDHKSG
+349 VMAVYEYDEKDHKAG

-376 KIDFKLDSFTI
+376 KIDFKLDSFRI

-414 GKKKEQL
+414 GKKKEKL

-433 YYKDETIDTNKAGLY
+433 YYKDETIDTNKVGLY

-463 YDLARPDPLATMIV
+463 YDLATPDPLATMIV
-477 GKPEVIVKLE
+477 GDPEVIVKLE
-487 DVSVV
+487 DVSVE
-492 YGANADE
+492 YGAKADE

-520 PAADLFSVKYY
+520 PAADLFSVKYFN
-531 SEDESVKFDTVP
+531 EDESVKLDTVP

-556 QNGFDMGNESETAV
+556 QDGFDMGNESEAAV

-652 NYNIIPENGQLSIA
+652 NYNIIPENGQLCIA

-715 STSDKKAPKDAG
+715 STSDGKAPKDAG
-727 SYKMTIR
+727 SYKMNIR

-739 PDWEGSTEVDL
+739 PDWEGSMEVDL

-777 IKTGTL
+777 IETGSL
-783 IDGDTWIRQPI
+783 IDGDQWIRQPK
-794 VKVEGKVN
+794 VKVTEGDVN
-802 EAGSYKVRAE
+802 KAGSYKVQAT
-812 GGDAGNNYKIEYGEP
+812 GGDAGNNYTITYGEP
-827 ATVNVLAER
+827 VSINVLAER
-836 KAILKEETAEVKLGI
+836 KPVISSVKFGKKDTYTAK
-851 KKNPVYTGEQ
+851 YTGEQ
-861 IRPSVTVTYKYTNKA
+861 IRPAVTVTCNYVNEKGKA
-876 TGKPAK
+876 AT

-890 YVLSY
+890 YMVSY
-895 SNNVNVS
+895 SENVNAGTASV
-902 ISTDPATVTITGI
+902 TVQGI
-915 GEYAGVITRNF
+915 GEYAGVITKDF
-926 TIEKKSIGKV
+926 TITPKEMKKV
-936 TLSAVGDIKFD
+936 TLSAVGDIKIGD
-947 EKGLPKPT
+947 TPT
-955 LVVMDGNYELSE
+955 LVVMDGNYELSPDDYDIIVKTE
-967 KDYEIEVKQKGASDF
+967 KNVSFKPLSEVTCG
-982 VPLDKVEDPKD
+982 PKD
-993 GVLEKVE
+993 ILEKVE
-1000 LRVKAKE
+1000 LKVKARE
-1007 DGNYKEVS
+1007 GSNYTGESS
-1015 KKKMKFNILG
+1015 KKAKFNILG
-1025 STCPAN
+1025 SEINATPIADITFDLACLKIPAK
-1031 SIAAAVIE
+1031 
-1039 FTAPGKAYTYNSKA
+1039 GYTYNGKT
-1053 QKPKVKVTMN
+1053 QKPKVTVK
-1063 GTKLKSSE
+1063 GADGKKLKSSE
-1071 YKVIYSNNVNA
+1071 FKVVYSGNVNA
-1082 GDTAQVKV
+1082 GLAKV
-1090 VGVYN
+1090 QIVGLYN
-1095 PKKKTG
+1095 KKKNTG
-1101 YYGEVEVPQFF
+1101 YYGVSEPVYFE
-1112 TIKQKSFSKISKPTA
+1112 IKQKSFKKVSVSSVAAIPKSGSLESITL
-1127 GTVIPVN
+1127 TV
-1134 VNLDNIVITAKDG
+1134 KDG
-1147 KRILTEGV
+1147 KRILTEGL
-1155 DYEVDYSSICPDLET
+1155 DYWVDYSNIVD
-1170 GVLKSD
+1170 D
-1176 IKTGQK
+1176 KTGQILSDKITVGQK
-1182 YTLKLTAL
+1182 YDVTLYAYD
-1190 GGNYLLG
+1190 GGNYLTNG
-1197 TSKDAVI
+1197 EDGKRVVKV

-1209 NLASKAA
+1209 NLASKTAKYKA
-1216 NITVELIG
+1216 VLTSD
-1224 GSANE
+1224 SASGFSFE
-1229 NVKVTYNGLELKQG
+1229 YNGVPLTQGIDYTVTKVKQDRK
-1243 TDYEVSGKIKV
+1243 T
-1254 DKKGKYTVKIKAVK
+1254 GKYTVTIKAVK
-1268 KKGQQCSYKGSRTE
+1268 GKQCSYKGSRSI
-1282 KNLDITPATNQ
+1282 KNLDITSPTN

>member
-30 AEPAPAETVG
+30 AEPAPAESVS
-40 EDTNEAG
+40 EDANESE
-47 KSLWNSLFR
+47 KSLWDSLFR

-61 SDSTEEG
+61 SDSTDEG
-68 KNTQSGT
+68 KNSGSNSDSNS
-75 KTGTSTNTGIDEVK
+75 GSNSGIGEVK
-89 VALSV
+89 VKLSV
-94 AVAEDIVYGDS
+94 AVAEGIVYGDS
-105 LADKITVTAT
+105 LVDKITVTAT
-115 DVSNSTEVENFTEYE
+115 NLKDNTKLENFKEYE
-130 LKYYDEEKK
+130 LKYYDKDKK

-159 DSDKFQGDASE
+159 DSDKYKGDTSE
-170 QKAFTIAQKS
+170 QAAFTIEQKS

-185 ENQRIDINKD
+185 EDQRIDINKD

-207 EDSSLAYEET
+207 EDSSLAYDET
-217 FQEGYPNALYDIM
+217 FQEGYPNASYKIM
-230 KGDEVISTTPLPAG
+230 KDGEEIKEDPLPAG
-244 KYTIKVKPDSIELKL
+244 KYTLVVQQDSIELKL

-296 GEFDDSKFLKSA
+296 GDFDDSKFLKSA

-313 SQEEKETL
+313 SQEEEETL
-321 EEDRISFKYY
+321 EEDRISLKYY

-349 VMAVYEYDEKDHKSG
+349 VMAVYEYDEKDHKAG

-376 KIDFKLDSFTI
+376 KIDFKLDSFRI

-414 GKKKEQL
+414 GKKKEKL

-433 YYKDETIDTNKAGLY
+433 YYKDETIDTNKVGLY

-463 YDLARPDPLATMIV
+463 YDLATPDPLATMIV
-477 GKPEVIVKLE
+477 GDPEVIVKLE
-487 DVSVV
+487 DVSVE
-492 YGANADE
+492 YGAKADE

-520 PAADLFSVKYY
+520 PAADLFSVKYFN
-531 SEDESVKFDTVP
+531 EDESVKLDTVP

-556 QNGFDMGNESETAV
+556 QDGFDMGNESEAAV

-652 NYNIIPENGQLSIA
+652 NYNIIPENGQLCIA

-715 STSDKKAPKDAG
+715 STSDGKAPKDAG
-727 SYKMTIR
+727 SYKMNIR

-739 PDWEGSTEVDL
+739 PDWEGSIEVDL

-777 IKTGTL
+777 IETGSL
-783 IDGDTWIRQPI
+783 IDGDQWIRQPK
-794 VKVEGKVN
+794 VKVTEGDVN
-802 EAGSYKVRAE
+802 KAGSYKVQAT
-812 GGDAGNNYKIEYGEP
+812 GGDAGNNYTITYGEP
-827 ATVNVLAER
+827 VSINVLAER
-836 KAILKEETAEVKLGI
+836 KPVISSVKFGKKDTYTAK
-851 KKNPVYTGEQ
+851 YTGEQ
-861 IRPSVTVTYKYTNKA
+861 IRPAVTVTCNYVNEKGKA
-876 TGKPAK
+876 AT

-890 YVLSY
+890 YMVSY
-895 SNNVNVS
+895 SENVNAGTASV
-902 ISTDPATVTITGI
+902 TVQGI
-915 GEYAGVITRNF
+915 GEYAGVITKDF
-926 TIEKKSIGKV
+926 TITPKEMKKV
-936 TLSAVGDIKFD
+936 TLSAVGDIKIGD
-947 EKGLPKPT
+947 TPT
-955 LVVMDGNYELSE
+955 LVVMDGNYELSPDDYDIIVKTE
-967 KDYEIEVKQKGASDF
+967 KNGSFKPLSEVTCG
-982 VPLDKVEDPKD
+982 PKD
-993 GVLEKVE
+993 ILEKVE
-1000 LRVKAKE
+1000 LKVKARE
-1007 DGNYKEVS
+1007 GSNYTGESS
-1015 KKKMKFNILG
+1015 KKAKFNILG
-1025 STCPAN
+1025 SEINATPIADITFDLACLKIPAK
-1031 SIAAAVIE
+1031 
-1039 FTAPGKAYTYNSKA
+1039 GYTYNGKT
-1053 QKPKVKVTMN
+1053 QKPKVTVRGADGK
-1063 GTKLKSSE
+1063 KLKSSE
-1071 YKVIYSNNVNA
+1071 FKVVYSGNVNA
-1082 GDTAQVKV
+1082 GLAKV
-1090 VGVYN
+1090 QIVGLYN
-1095 PKKKTG
+1095 KKKNTG
-1101 YYGEVEVPQFF
+1101 YYGVSEPVYFE
-1112 TIKQKSFSKISKPTA
+1112 IKQKSFKKVSVSSVAAIPKSGSLESITL
-1127 GTVIPVN
+1127 TV
-1134 VNLDNIVITAKDG
+1134 KDG
-1147 KRILTEGV
+1147 KRILTEGL
-1155 DYEVDYSSICPDLET
+1155 DYWVDYSNIVD
-1170 GVLKSD
+1170 D
-1176 IKTGQK
+1176 KTGQILSDKITVGQK
-1182 YTLKLTAL
+1182 YDVTLYAYD
-1190 GGNYLLG
+1190 GGNYLTNG
-1197 TSKDAVI
+1197 EDGKRVVKV

-1209 NLASKAA
+1209 NLASKTAKYKA
-1216 NITVELIG
+1216 VLTSD
-1224 GSANE
+1224 SASGFSFE
-1229 NVKVTYNGLELKQG
+1229 YNGVPLTQGIDYTVTKVKQDRK
-1243 TDYEVSGKIKV
+1243 T
-1254 DKKGKYTVKIKAVK
+1254 GKYTVTIKAVK
-1268 KKGQQCSYKGSRTE
+1268 GKQCSYKGSRSI
-1282 KNLDITPATNQ
+1282 KNLDITSPTN

>member
-30 AEPAPAETVG
+30 AEPAPAESVS
-40 EDTNEAG
+40 EDANESG
-47 KSLWNSLFR
+47 KSLWDSLFR

-61 SDSTEEG
+61 SDSTDEG
-68 KNTQSGT
+68 KNSGSNSDSNS
-75 KTGTSTNTGIDEVK
+75 GSNSGIGEVK
-89 VALSV
+89 VKLSV
-94 AVAEDIVYGDS
+94 AVAEGIVYGDS
-105 LADKITVTAT
+105 LVDKITVTAT
-115 DVSNSTEVENFTEYE
+115 NLKDNTKLENFKEYE
-130 LKYYDEEKK
+130 LKYYDKDKK

-159 DSDKFQGDASE
+159 DSDKYKGDTSE
-170 QKAFTIAQKS
+170 QAAFTIEQKS

-185 ENQRIDINKD
+185 EDQRIDINKD

-207 EDSSLAYEET
+207 EDSSLAYDET
-217 FQEGYPNALYDIM
+217 FQEGYPNASYKIM
-230 KGDEVISTTPLPAG
+230 KDGEEIKEDPLPAG
-244 KYTIKVKPDSIELKL
+244 KYTLVVQQDSIELKL

-296 GEFDDSKFLKSA
+296 GDFDDSKFLKSA

-313 SQEEKETL
+313 SQEEEETL

-349 VMAVYEYDEKDHKSG
+349 VMAVYEYDEKDHKAG

-376 KIDFKLDSFTI
+376 KIDFKLDSFRI

-414 GKKKEQL
+414 GKKKEKL

-433 YYKDETIDTNKAGLY
+433 YYKDETIDTNKVGLY

-463 YDLARPDPLATMIV
+463 YDLATPDPLATMIV
-477 GKPEVIVKLE
+477 GDPEVIVKLE
-487 DVSVV
+487 DVSVE
-492 YGANADE
+492 YGAKADE

-520 PAADLFSVKYY
+520 PAADLFSVKYFN
-531 SEDESVKFDTVP
+531 EDESVKLDTVP

-556 QNGFDMGNESETAV
+556 QDGFDMGNESEAAV

-652 NYNIIPENGQLSIA
+652 NYNIIPENGQLCIA

-715 STSDKKAPKDAG
+715 STSDGKAPKDAG
-727 SYKMTIR
+727 SYKMNIR

-739 PDWEGSTEVDL
+739 PDWEGSIEVDL

-777 IKTGTL
+777 IETGSL
-783 IDGDTWIRQPI
+783 IDGDQWIRQP
-794 VKVEGKVN
+794 KVTEGDVN
-802 EAGSYKVRAE
+802 KAGSYKVQAT
-812 GGDAGNNYKIEYGEP
+812 GGDAGNNYTITYGEP
-827 ATVNVLAER
+827 VSINVLAER
-836 KAILKEETAEVKLGI
+836 KPVISSVKFGKKDTYTAK
-851 KKNPVYTGEQ
+851 YTGEQ
-861 IRPSVTVTYKYTNKA
+861 IRPAVTVTCNYVNEKGKA
-876 TGKPAK
+876 AT

-890 YVLSY
+890 YMVSY
-895 SNNVNVS
+895 SENVNAGTASV
-902 ISTDPATVTITGI
+902 TVQGI
-915 GEYAGVITRNF
+915 GEYAGVITKDF
-926 TIEKKSIGKV
+926 TITPKEMKKV
-936 TLSAVGDIKFD
+936 TLSAVGDIKIGD
-947 EKGLPKPT
+947 TPT
-955 LVVMDGNYELSE
+955 LVVMDGNYELSPDDYDIIVKTE
-967 KDYEIEVKQKGASDF
+967 KNGSFKPLSEVTCG
-982 VPLDKVEDPKD
+982 PKD
-993 GVLEKVE
+993 ILEKVE
-1000 LRVKAKE
+1000 LKVKARE
-1007 DGNYKEVS
+1007 GSNYTGESS
-1015 KKKMKFNILG
+1015 KKAKFNILG
-1025 STCPAN
+1025 SEINATPIADITFDLACLKIPAK
-1031 SIAAAVIE
+1031 
-1039 FTAPGKAYTYNSKA
+1039 GYTYNGKT
-1053 QKPKVKVTMN
+1053 QKPKVTVRGADGK
-1063 GTKLKSSE
+1063 KLKSSE
-1071 YKVIYSNNVNA
+1071 FKVVYSGNVNA
-1082 GDTAQVKV
+1082 GLAKV
-1090 VGVYN
+1090 QIVGLYN
-1095 PKKKTG
+1095 KKKNTG
-1101 YYGEVEVPQFF
+1101 YYGVSEPVYFE
-1112 TIKQKSFSKISKPTA
+1112 IKQKSFKKVSVSSVAAIPKSGSLESITL
-1127 GTVIPVN
+1127 TV
-1134 VNLDNIVITAKDG
+1134 KDG
-1147 KRILTEGV
+1147 KRILTEGL
-1155 DYEVDYSSICPDLET
+1155 DYWVDYSNIVD
-1170 GVLKSD
+1170 D
-1176 IKTGQK
+1176 KTGQILSDKITVGQK
-1182 YTLKLTAL
+1182 YDVTLYAYD
-1190 GGNYLLG
+1190 GGNYLTNG
-1197 TSKDAVI
+1197 EDGKRVVKV

-1209 NLASKAA
+1209 NLASKTAKYKA
-1216 NITVELIG
+1216 VLTSD
-1224 GSANE
+1224 SASGFSFE
-1229 NVKVTYNGLELKQG
+1229 YNGVPLTQGIDYTVTKVKQDRK
-1243 TDYEVSGKIKV
+1243 T
-1254 DKKGKYTVKIKAVK
+1254 GKYTVTIKAVK
-1268 KKGQQCSYKGSRTE
+1268 GKQCSYKGSRSI
-1282 KNLDITPATNQ
+1282 KNLDITSPTN

>member
-30 AEPAPAETVG
+30 AEPAPAESVS
-40 EDTNEAG
+40 EDANESG
-47 KSLWNSLFR
+47 KSLWDSLFR

-61 SDSTEEG
+61 SDSTDEG
-68 KNTQSGT
+68 KNSGSNSDSNS
-75 KTGTSTNTGIDEVK
+75 GSNSGIGEVK
-89 VALSV
+89 VKLSV
-94 AVAEDIVYGDS
+94 AVAEGIVYGDS
-105 LADKITVTAT
+105 LVDKITVTAT
-115 DVSNSTEVENFTEYE
+115 NLKDNTKLENFKEYE
-130 LKYYDEEKK
+130 LKYYDKDKK

-159 DSDKFQGDASE
+159 DSDKYKGDTSE
-170 QKAFTIAQKS
+170 QAAFTIEQKS

-185 ENQRIDINKD
+185 EDQRIDINKD

-207 EDSSLAYEET
+207 EDSSLAYDET
-217 FQEGYPNALYDIM
+217 FQEGYPNASYKIM
-230 KGDEVISTTPLPAG
+230 KDGEEIKEDPLPAG
-244 KYTIKVKPDSIELKL
+244 KYTLVVQQDSIELKL

-296 GEFDDSKFLKSA
+296 GDFDDSKFLKSA

-313 SQEEKETL
+313 SQEEEETL

-349 VMAVYEYDEKDHKSG
+349 VMAVYEYDEKDHKAG

-376 KIDFKLDSFTI
+376 KIDFKLDSFRI

-414 GKKKEQL
+414 GKKKEKL

-433 YYKDETIDTNKAGLY
+433 YYKDETIDTNKVGLY

-463 YDLARPDPLATMIV
+463 YDLATPDPLATMIV
-477 GKPEVIVKLE
+477 GDPEVIVKLE
-487 DVSVV
+487 DVSVE
-492 YGANADE
+492 YGAKADE

-520 PAADLFSVKYY
+520 PAADLFSVKYFN
-531 SEDESVKFDTVP
+531 EDESVKLDTVP

-556 QNGFDMGNESETAV
+556 QDGFDMGNESEAAV

-652 NYNIIPENGQLSIA
+652 NYNIIPENGQLCIA

-715 STSDKKAPKDAG
+715 STSDGKAPKDAG
-727 SYKMTIR
+727 SYKMNIR

-739 PDWEGSTEVDL
+739 PDWEGSIEVDL

-777 IKTGTL
+777 IETGSL
-783 IDGDTWIRQPI
+783 IDGDQWIRQPK
-794 VKVEGKVN
+794 VKVTEGDVN
-802 EAGSYKVRAE
+802 KAGSYKVQAT
-812 GGDAGNNYKIEYGEP
+812 GGDAGNNYTITYGEP
-827 ATVNVLAER
+827 VSINVLAER
-836 KAILKEETAEVKLGI
+836 KPVISSVKFGKKDTYTAK
-851 KKNPVYTGEQ
+851 YTGEQ
-861 IRPSVTVTYKYTNKA
+861 IRPAVTVTCNYVNEKGKA
-876 TGKPAK
+876 AT

-890 YVLSY
+890 YMVSY
-895 SNNVNVS
+895 SENVNAGTASV
-902 ISTDPATVTITGI
+902 TVQGI
-915 GEYAGVITRNF
+915 GEYAGVITKDF
-926 TIEKKSIGKV
+926 TITPKEMKKV
-936 TLSAVGDIKFD
+936 TLSAVGDIKIGD
-947 EKGLPKPT
+947 TPT
-955 LVVMDGNYELSE
+955 LVVMDGNYELSPDDYDIIVKTE
-967 KDYEIEVKQKGASDF
+967 KNGSFKPLSEVTCG
-982 VPLDKVEDPKD
+982 PKD
-993 GVLEKVE
+993 ILEKVE
-1000 LRVKAKE
+1000 LKVKARE
-1007 DGNYKEVS
+1007 GSNYTGESS
-1015 KKKMKFNILG
+1015 KKAKFNILG
-1025 STCPAN
+1025 SEINATPIADITFDLACLKIPAK
-1031 SIAAAVIE
+1031 
-1039 FTAPGKAYTYNSKA
+1039 GYTYNGKT
-1053 QKPKVKVTMN
+1053 QKPKVTVK
-1063 GTKLKSSE
+1063 GADGKKLKSSE
-1071 YKVIYSNNVNA
+1071 FKVVYSGNVNA
-1082 GDTAQVKV
+1082 GLAKV
-1090 VGVYN
+1090 QIVGLYN
-1095 PKKKTG
+1095 KKKNTG
-1101 YYGEVEVPQFF
+1101 YYGVSEPVYFE
-1112 TIKQKSFSKISKPTA
+1112 IKQKSFKKVSVSSVAAIPKSGSLESITL
-1127 GTVIPVN
+1127 TV
-1134 VNLDNIVITAKDG
+1134 KDG
-1147 KRILTEGV
+1147 KRILTEGL
-1155 DYEVDYSSICPDLET
+1155 DYWVDYSNIVD
-1170 GVLKSD
+1170 D
-1176 IKTGQK
+1176 KTGQILSDKITVGQK
-1182 YTLKLTAL
+1182 YDVTLYAYD
-1190 GGNYLLG
+1190 GGNYLTNG
-1197 TSKDAVI
+1197 EDGKRVVKV

-1209 NLASKAA
+1209 NLASKTAKYKA
-1216 NITVELIG
+1216 VLTSD
-1224 GSANE
+1224 SASGFSFE
-1229 NVKVTYNGLELKQG
+1229 YNGVPLTQGIDYTVTKVKQDRK
-1243 TDYEVSGKIKV
+1243 T
-1254 DKKGKYTVKIKAVK
+1254 GKYTVTIKAVK
-1268 KKGQQCSYKGSRTE
+1268 GKQCSYKGSRSI
-1282 KNLDITPATNQ
+1282 KNLDITSPTN

>member
-30 AEPAPAETVG
+30 AEPAPAESVS
-40 EDTNEAG
+40 EDANESG
-47 KSLWNSLFR
+47 KSLWDSLFR

-61 SDSTEEG
+61 SDSTDEG
-68 KNTQSGT
+68 KNSGSNSDSNS
-75 KTGTSTNTGIDEVK
+75 GSNSGIGEVK
-89 VALSV
+89 VKLSV
-94 AVAEDIVYGDS
+94 AVAEGIVYGDS
-105 LADKITVTAT
+105 LVDKITVTAT
-115 DVSNSTEVENFTEYE
+115 NLKDNTKLENFKEYE
-130 LKYYDEEKK
+130 LKYYDKDKK

-159 DSDKFQGDASE
+159 DSDKYKGDTSE
-170 QKAFTIAQKS
+170 QAAFTIEQKS

-185 ENQRIDINKD
+185 EDQRIDINKD

-207 EDSSLAYEET
+207 EDSSLAYDET
-217 FQEGYPNALYDIM
+217 FQEGYPNASYKIM
-230 KGDEVISTTPLPAG
+230 KDGEEIKEDPLPAG
-244 KYTIKVKPDSIELKL
+244 KYTLVVQQDSIELKL

-296 GEFDDSKFLKSA
+296 GDFDDSKFLKSA

-313 SQEEKETL
+313 SQEEEETL
-321 EEDRISFKYY
+321 EEDRISLKYY

-349 VMAVYEYDEKDHKSG
+349 VMAVYEYDEKDHKAG

-376 KIDFKLDSFTI
+376 KIDFKLDSFRI

-414 GKKKEQL
+414 GKKKEKL

-433 YYKDETIDTNKAGLY
+433 YYKDETIDTNKVGLY

-463 YDLARPDPLATMIV
+463 YDLATPDPLATMIV
-477 GKPEVIVKLE
+477 GDPEVIVKLE
-487 DVSVV
+487 DVSVE
-492 YGANADE
+492 YGAKADE

-520 PAADLFSVKYY
+520 PAADLFSVKYFN
-531 SEDESVKFDTVP
+531 EDESVKLDTVP

-556 QNGFDMGNESETAV
+556 QNGFDMGNESEAAV

-652 NYNIIPENGQLSIA
+652 NYNIIPENGQLCIA

-715 STSDKKAPKDAG
+715 STSDGKAPKDAG
-727 SYKMTIR
+727 SYKMNIR

-739 PDWEGSTEVDL
+739 PDWEGSIEVDL

-777 IKTGTL
+777 IETGSL
-783 IDGDTWIRQPI
+783 IDGDQWIRQPK
-794 VKVEGKVN
+794 VKVTEGDVN
-802 EAGSYKVRAE
+802 KAGSYKVQAT
-812 GGDAGNNYKIEYGEP
+812 GGDAGNNYTITYGEP
-827 ATVNVLAER
+827 VSINVLAER
-836 KAILKEETAEVKLGI
+836 KPVISSVKFGKKDTYTAK
-851 KKNPVYTGEQ
+851 YTGEQ
-861 IRPSVTVTYKYTNKA
+861 IRPAVTVTCNYVNEKGKA
-876 TGKPAK
+876 AT

-890 YVLSY
+890 YMVSY
-895 SNNVNVS
+895 SENVNAGTASV
-902 ISTDPATVTITGI
+902 TVQGI
-915 GEYAGVITRNF
+915 GEYAGVITKDF
-926 TIEKKSIGKV
+926 TITPKEMKKV
-936 TLSAVGDIKFD
+936 TLSAVGDIKIGD
-947 EKGLPKPT
+947 TPT
-955 LVVMDGNYELSE
+955 LVVMDGNYELSPDDYDIIVKTE
-967 KDYEIEVKQKGASDF
+967 KNGSFKPLSEVTCG
-982 VPLDKVEDPKD
+982 PKD
-993 GVLEKVE
+993 ILEKVE
-1000 LRVKAKE
+1000 LKVKARE
-1007 DGNYKEVS
+1007 GSNYTGESS
-1015 KKKMKFNILG
+1015 KKAKFNILG
-1025 STCPAN
+1025 SEINATPIADITFDLACLKIPAK
-1031 SIAAAVIE
+1031 
-1039 FTAPGKAYTYNSKA
+1039 GYTYNGKT
-1053 QKPKVKVTMN
+1053 QKPKVTVK
-1063 GTKLKSSE
+1063 GADGKKLKSSE
-1071 YKVIYSNNVNA
+1071 FKVVYSGNVNA
-1082 GDTAQVKV
+1082 GLAKV
-1090 VGVYN
+1090 QIVGLYN
-1095 PKKKTG
+1095 KKKNTG
-1101 YYGEVEVPQFF
+1101 YYGVSEPVYFE
-1112 TIKQKSFSKISKPTA
+1112 IKQKSFKKVSVSSVAAIPKSGSLESITL
-1127 GTVIPVN
+1127 TV
-1134 VNLDNIVITAKDG
+1134 KDG
-1147 KRILTEGV
+1147 KRILTEGL
-1155 DYEVDYSSICPDLET
+1155 DYWVDYSNIVD
-1170 GVLKSD
+1170 D
-1176 IKTGQK
+1176 KTGQILSDKITVGQK
-1182 YTLKLTAL
+1182 YDVTLYAYD
-1190 GGNYLLG
+1190 GGNYLTNG
-1197 TSKDAVI
+1197 EDGKRVVKV

-1209 NLASKAA
+1209 NLASKTAKYKA
-1216 NITVELIG
+1216 VLTSD
-1224 GSANE
+1224 SASGFSFE
-1229 NVKVTYNGLELKQG
+1229 YNGVPLTQGIDYTVTKVKQDRK
-1243 TDYEVSGKIKV
+1243 T
-1254 DKKGKYTVKIKAVK
+1254 GKYTVTIKAVK
-1268 KKGQQCSYKGSRTE
+1268 GKQCSYKGSRSI
-1282 KNLDITPATNQ
+1282 KNLDITSPTN